1 MTSKNLFSEKKVC
14 DRIWGLMKE
23 DIKRRIW
30 VLALMFLVFFFALP
44 VKLALVMEN
53 ARRMEFR
60 AYNDYEP
67 IEKLL
72 PEHFTAK
79 QYEMMTAF
87 FKREVVLDEISYGNG
102 LMVFLFLMAAVVVGV
117 TAFSYLHNKKKVDF
131 YHSIPVRREVLFAV
145 QYGDG
150 ILIPAAAYL
159 FGCLLFTAVAAAY
172 GVPVSEF
179 FGSMSAAFGMNLLYY
194 SLVYGT
200 VTVAMM
206 MTGNI
211 VVGVLGTGVFFFL
224 LPGIM
229 LLLCWYCGTFFVTT
243 ARYLWSSDQ
252 SPFMWG
258 VRYLSPFS
266 VYINS
271 FGWKMNELSKHVPE
285 LICTVL
291 AFLAV
296 TTLDLGLYR
305 KRPSE
310 AAGKAMAFKKSMPP
324 IRILLVLGIGLAGG
338 MFFWS
343 LQSRLRWGLFGTM
356 VSVVLTHCIV
366 EIIYHFDFKKMFSH
380 RLQLGLCLAAGI
392 LVFLSFRYDWY
403 GYDSYIPSEEKVVS
417 ASLDISVDSRW
428 LSDKTFETG
437 SDGKLQI
444 RYADPY
450 EYIEENMVLTDKEAV
465 MSMVEEGRKRALER
479 RDERLGIRKAVARVD
494 GYHTNAASSISYI
507 GGADGPTSIF
517 LAMKSGG
524 GEDSDQEKFETNM
537 TVCYR
542 LANGREV
549 RRSYSLPLSAV
560 MDSYE
565 ALYRQD
571 AYKEG
576 MYRILSQEPGQV
588 KQIMYREADQVTDV
602 SQDSR
607 VQEAVLKAYQQD
619 MRELTVEER
628 LVEMPVGSLM
638 FMTDQENTYLQQ
650 QRQAARS
657 SFGGIARYQVED
669 VSQYWPVY
677 PSFER
682 TMTLLK
688 EQGIEAGTGLAPEK
702 VDRIVIDVQNYFYEQ
717 QGELPEGETLAE
729 LQKINPNYQED
740 GSLIFEDSHTIGL
753 LLEAIAEDESSGM
766 NYLCE
771 TVEGGPHCTIRTE
784 KEAGVGGLLIKNRIT
799 PEIAELFTG
808 IPMNNRK

>member
-1 MTSKNLFSEKKVC
+1 MTSGSLYFKL
-14 DRIWGLMKE
+14 LKE
-23 DIKRRIW
+23 DFRRRLWAVALVFLAFFFTLPIG
-30 VLALMFLVFFFALP
+30 LALN
-44 VKLALVMEN
+44 MEN
-53 ARRMEFR
+53 AANSNYYR
-60 AYNDYEP
+60 YNDYEP
-67 IEKLL
+67 FIQDGTMTDLQYKARLL
-72 PEHFTAK
+72 ELKT
-79 QYEMMTAF
+79 
-87 FKREVVLDEISYGNG
+87 EVVLNGVEYGNG
-102 LMVFLFLMAAVVVGV
+102 MIAFLMITAAVVIGV
-117 TAFSYLHNKKKVDF
+117 SSFAYLHNKKKVDF
-131 YHSIPVRREVLFAV
+131 YHSIPVRREA
-145 QYGDG
+145 
-150 ILIPAAAYL
+150 L
-159 FGCLLFTAVAAAY
+159 FGAQFSGGIFMVGAAY
-172 GVPVSEF
+172 GF
-179 FGSMSAAFGMNLLYY
+179 NLLLLTGVALSYGVPAGRILGAMAGGWALNMLYY
-194 SLVYGT
+194 ALMYSVA
-200 VTVAMM
+200 VAAMM

-211 VVGVLGTGVFFFL
+211 VVGVLGTGVFFFF
-224 LPGIM
+224 LPGVMM
-229 LLLCWYCGTFFVTT
+229 LLGWYCETFFVTT
-243 ARYLWSSDQ
+243 ARYMWSSDQ
-252 SPFMWG
+252 SPFTWG

-271 FGWKMNELSKHVPE
+271 FGWKMNELVKHVPE
-285 LICTVL
+285 LICTIL

-296 TTLDLGLYR
+296 ATLDLELYR

-324 IRILLVLGIGLAGG
+324 VRILLVLGIGLAGG

-366 EIIYHFDFKKMFSH
+366 EIIYHFDFKKMFCH

-392 LVFLSFRYDWY
+392 LAFLSFRYDWY
-403 GYDSYIPSEEKVVS
+403 GYDSYIPSKEEIVS
-417 ASLDISVDSRW
+417 ASLDIGVDSSW

-437 SDGKLQI
+437 SDGKLQR

-465 MSMVEEGRKRALER
+465 MSMVEEGRKRALEG
-479 RDERLGIRKAVARVD
+479 RDERLGIRKAVARID
-494 GYHTNAASSISYI
+494 GYHSNAARSI

-517 LAMKSGG
+517 LAMKTGSK
-524 GEDSDQEKFETNM
+524 EDSEQEKFETNM

-588 KQIMYREADQVTDV
+588 KQVLYREADQVMDV

-628 LVEMPVGSLM
+628 LVEMPVGSLV

-650 QRQAARS
+650 QRQTTRS
-657 SFGGIARYQVED
+657 AFGGMERYQVED

-677 PSFER
+677 LSFER
-682 TMTLLK
+682 TIELLK
-688 EQGIEAGTGLAPEK
+688 EQGIEPGTCLAPEK
-702 VDRIVIDVQNYFYEQ
+702 VERITFDVQNFYEQ
-717 QGELPEGETLAE
+717 QGELPEGEALAE
-729 LQKINPNYQED
+729 LQKINPNYRES
-740 GSLIFEDSHTIGL
+740 GSLVIEEPAAIRL
-753 LLEAIAEDESSGM
+753 LMGAIAEDDSCRM

-771 TVEGGPHCTIRTE
+771 TVEGGPYCTIRTE
-784 KEAGVGGLLIKNRIT
+784 NEAGVGGMLIKNRIT
-799 PEIAELFTG
+799 PEIAELFAG
-808 IPMNNRK
+808 IPLNNGK

>member
-1 MTSKNLFSEKKVC
+1 MTSGSLYFKL
-14 DRIWGLMKE
+14 LKE
-23 DIKRRIW
+23 DFRRRLWAVALVFLAFFFTLPIG
-30 VLALMFLVFFFALP
+30 LALN
-44 VKLALVMEN
+44 MEN
-53 ARRMEFR
+53 AANSNYYR
-60 AYNDYEP
+60 YNDYEP
-67 IEKLL
+67 FIQDGTMTDLQYKARLL
-72 PEHFTAK
+72 ELKT
-79 QYEMMTAF
+79 
-87 FKREVVLDEISYGNG
+87 EVVLNGVEYGNG
-102 LMVFLFLMAAVVVGV
+102 MIAFLMITAAVVIGV
-117 TAFSYLHNKKKVDF
+117 SSFAYLHNKKKVDF
-131 YHSIPVRREVLFAV
+131 YHSIPVRREA
-145 QYGDG
+145 
-150 ILIPAAAYL
+150 L
-159 FGCLLFTAVAAAY
+159 FGAQFSGGIFMVGAAY
-172 GVPVSEF
+172 GF
-179 FGSMSAAFGMNLLYY
+179 NLLLLTGVALSYGVPAGRILGAMAGGWALNMLYY
-194 SLVYGT
+194 ALMYSVA
-200 VTVAMM
+200 VAAMM

-211 VVGVLGTGVFFFL
+211 VVGVLGTGVFFFF
-224 LPGIM
+224 LPGVMM
-229 LLLCWYCGTFFVTT
+229 LLGWYCETFFVTT
-243 ARYLWSSDQ
+243 ARYMWSSDQ
-252 SPFMWG
+252 SPFTWG

-271 FGWKMNELSKHVPE
+271 FGWKMNELVKHVPE
-285 LICTVL
+285 LICTIL

-296 TTLDLGLYR
+296 ATLDLELYR

-324 IRILLVLGIGLAGG
+324 VRILLVLGIGLAGG

-366 EIIYHFDFKKMFSH
+366 EIIYHFDFKKMFCH

-392 LVFLSFRYDWY
+392 LAFLSFRYDWY
-403 GYDSYIPSEEKVVS
+403 GYDSYIPSKEEIVS
-417 ASLDISVDSRW
+417 ASLDIGVDSSW

-437 SDGKLQI
+437 SDGKLQR

-465 MSMVEEGRKRALER
+465 MSMVEEGRKRALEG
-479 RDERLGIRKAVARVD
+479 RDERLGIRKAVARID
-494 GYHTNAASSISYI
+494 GYHSNAARSI

-517 LAMKSGG
+517 LAMKTGSK
-524 GEDSDQEKFETNM
+524 EDSEQEKFETNM

-588 KQIMYREADQVTDV
+588 KQVLYREADQVMDV

-628 LVEMPVGSLM
+628 LVEMPVGSLV

-650 QRQAARS
+650 QRQTTRS
-657 SFGGIARYQVED
+657 AFGGMERYQVED

-677 PSFER
+677 LSFER
-682 TMTLLK
+682 TIELLK
-688 EQGIEAGTGLAPEK
+688 EQGIEPGTCLAPEK
-702 VDRIVIDVQNYFYEQ
+702 VERITFDVQNYFYEQ
-717 QGELPEGETLAE
+717 QGELPEGEALAE
-729 LQKINPNYQED
+729 LQKINPNYRES
-740 GSLIFEDSHTIGL
+740 GSLVIEEPAAIRL
-753 LLEAIAEDESSGM
+753 LMGAIAEDDSCLS
-766 NYLCE
+766 
-771 TVEGGPHCTIRTE
+771 
-784 KEAGVGGLLIKNRIT
+784 LIHI
-799 PEIAELFTG
+799 
-808 IPMNNRK
+808 

>member
-1 MTSKNLFSEKKVC
+1 MTSGSLYFKL
-14 DRIWGLMKE
+14 LKE
-23 DIKRRIW
+23 DFRRRLWAVALVFLAFFFTLPIG
-30 VLALMFLVFFFALP
+30 LALN
-44 VKLALVMEN
+44 MEN
-53 ARRMEFR
+53 AANSNYYR
-60 AYNDYEP
+60 YNDYEP
-67 IEKLL
+67 FIQDGTMTDLQYKARLL
-72 PEHFTAK
+72 ELKT
-79 QYEMMTAF
+79 
-87 FKREVVLDEISYGNG
+87 EVVLNGVEYGNG
-102 LMVFLFLMAAVVVGV
+102 MIAFLMITAAVVIGV
-117 TAFSYLHNKKKVDF
+117 SSFAYLHNKKKVDF
-131 YHSIPVRREVLFAV
+131 YHSIPVRREA
-145 QYGDG
+145 
-150 ILIPAAAYL
+150 L
-159 FGCLLFTAVAAAY
+159 FGAQFSGGIFMVGAAY
-172 GVPVSEF
+172 GF
-179 FGSMSAAFGMNLLYY
+179 NLLLLTGVALSYGVPAGRILGAMAGGWALNMLYY
-194 SLVYGT
+194 ALMYSVA
-200 VTVAMM
+200 VAAMM

-211 VVGVLGTGVFFFL
+211 VVGVLGTGVFFFF
-224 LPGIM
+224 LPGVMM
-229 LLLCWYCGTFFVTT
+229 LLGWYCETFFVTT
-243 ARYLWSSDQ
+243 ARYMWSSDQ
-252 SPFMWG
+252 SPFTWG

-271 FGWKMNELSKHVPE
+271 FGWKMNELVKHVPE
-285 LICTVL
+285 LICTIL

-296 TTLDLGLYR
+296 ATLDLELYR

-324 IRILLVLGIGLAGG
+324 VRILLVLGIGLAGG

-366 EIIYHFDFKKMFSH
+366 EIIYHFDFKKMFCH

-392 LVFLSFRYDWY
+392 LAFLSFRYDWY
-403 GYDSYIPSEEKVVS
+403 GYDSYIPSKEEIVS
-417 ASLDISVDSRW
+417 ASLDIGVDSSW

-437 SDGKLQI
+437 SDGKLQR

-465 MSMVEEGRKRALER
+465 MSMVEEGRKRALEG
-479 RDERLGIRKAVARVD
+479 RDERLGIRKAVARID
-494 GYHTNAASSISYI
+494 GYHSNAARSI

-517 LAMKSGG
+517 LAMKTGSK
-524 GEDSDQEKFETNM
+524 EDSEQEKFETNM

-588 KQIMYREADQVTDV
+588 KQVLYREADQVMDV

-628 LVEMPVGSLM
+628 LVEMPVGSLV

-650 QRQAARS
+650 KRQTTRS
-657 SFGGIARYQVED
+657 AFGGMERYQVED

-677 PSFER
+677 LSFER
-682 TMTLLK
+682 TIELLK
-688 EQGIEAGTGLAPEK
+688 EQGIEPGTCLAPEK
-702 VDRIVIDVQNYFYEQ
+702 VERITFDVQNYFYEQ
-717 QGELPEGETLAE
+717 QGALPEGEALAE
-729 LQKINPNYQED
+729 LQKTNPNYREG
-740 GSLIFEDSHTIGL
+740 GSLVIEEPAAIRL
-753 LLEAIAEDESSGM
+753 LLGAIAEDDSCRM

-771 TVEGGPHCTIRTE
+771 TVEGGPYCTIRTE
-784 KEAGVGGLLIKNRIT
+784 NEAGVGGMLIKNRIT
-799 PEIAELFTG
+799 PEIAELFAG
-808 IPMNNRK
+808 IPLNNGK

>member
-1 MTSKNLFSEKKVC
+1 MTSGSLYFKL
-14 DRIWGLMKE
+14 LKE
-23 DIKRRIW
+23 DFRRRLWAVALVFLAFFFTLPIG
-30 VLALMFLVFFFALP
+30 LALN
-44 VKLALVMEN
+44 MEN
-53 ARRMEFR
+53 AANSNYYR
-60 AYNDYEP
+60 YNDYEP
-67 IEKLL
+67 FIQDGTMTDLQYKARLL
-72 PEHFTAK
+72 ELKT
-79 QYEMMTAF
+79 
-87 FKREVVLDEISYGNG
+87 EVVLNGVEYGNG
-102 LMVFLFLMAAVVVGV
+102 MIAFLMITAAVVIGV
-117 TAFSYLHNKKKVDF
+117 SSFAYLHNKKKVDF
-131 YHSIPVRREVLFAV
+131 YHSIPVRREALFGA
-145 QYGDG
+145 QFSGG
-150 ILIPAAAYL
+150 IFMVGAAYG
-159 FGCLLFTAVAAAY
+159 FNLLLLTGVALSY
-172 GVPVSEF
+172 GVPV
-179 FGSMSAAFGMNLLYY
+179 GRILGAMAGGWALNMLYY
-194 SLVYGT
+194 ALMYSVA
-200 VTVAMM
+200 VAAMM

-211 VVGVLGTGVFFFL
+211 VVGVLGTGVFFFF
-224 LPGIM
+224 LPGVMM
-229 LLLCWYCGTFFVTT
+229 LLGWYCETFFVTT
-243 ARYLWSSDQ
+243 ARYMWSSDQ
-252 SPFMWG
+252 SPFTWG

-271 FGWKMNELSKHVPE
+271 FGWKMNELVKHVPE
-285 LICTVL
+285 LICTIL

-296 TTLDLGLYR
+296 ATLDLELYR

-324 IRILLVLGIGLAGG
+324 VRILLVLGIGLAGG

-366 EIIYHFDFKKMFSH
+366 EIIYHFDFKKMFCH

-392 LVFLSFRYDWY
+392 LAFLSFRYDWY
-403 GYDSYIPSEEKVVS
+403 GYDSYIPSKEEIVS
-417 ASLDISVDSRW
+417 ASLDIGVDSSW

-437 SDGKLQI
+437 SDGKLQR

-465 MSMVEEGRKRALER
+465 MSMVEEGRKRALEG
-479 RDERLGIRKAVARVD
+479 RDERLGIRKAVARID
-494 GYHTNAASSISYI
+494 GYHSNAARSI

-517 LAMKSGG
+517 LAMKTGSK
-524 GEDSDQEKFETNM
+524 EDSEQEKFETNM

-588 KQIMYREADQVTDV
+588 KQVLYREADQVMDV

-628 LVEMPVGSLM
+628 LVEMPVGSLV

-650 QRQAARS
+650 QRQTTRS
-657 SFGGIARYQVED
+657 AFGGMERYQVED

-677 PSFER
+677 LSFER
-682 TMTLLK
+682 TIELLK
-688 EQGIEAGTGLAPEK
+688 EQGIEPGTCLAPEK
-702 VDRIVIDVQNYFYEQ
+702 VERITFDVQNYFYEQ
-717 QGELPEGETLAE
+717 QGELPEGEALAE
-729 LQKINPNYQED
+729 LQKTNPNYREG
-740 GSLIFEDSHTIGL
+740 GSLVIEEPAAIRL
-753 LLEAIAEDESSGM
+753 LLGAIAEDDSCRM

-771 TVEGGPHCTIRTE
+771 TVEGGPYCTIRTE
-784 KEAGVGGLLIKNRIT
+784 NEAGVGGMLIKNRIT
-799 PEIAELFTG
+799 PEIAELFAG
-808 IPMNNRK
+808 IPLNNGK

>member
-1 MTSKNLFSEKKVC
+1 MTSGSLYFKL
-14 DRIWGLMKE
+14 LKE
-23 DIKRRIW
+23 DFRRRLWAVALVFLAFFFTLPIG
-30 VLALMFLVFFFALP
+30 LALN
-44 VKLALVMEN
+44 MEN
-53 ARRMEFR
+53 AANSNYYR
-60 AYNDYEP
+60 YNDYEP
-67 IEKLL
+67 FIQDGTMTDLQYKARLL
-72 PEHFTAK
+72 ELKT
-79 QYEMMTAF
+79 
-87 FKREVVLDEISYGNG
+87 EVVLNGVEYGNG
-102 LMVFLFLMAAVVVGV
+102 MIAFLMITAAVVIGV
-117 TAFSYLHNKKKVDF
+117 SSFAYLHNKKKVDF
-131 YHSIPVRREVLFAV
+131 YHSIPVRREA
-145 QYGDG
+145 
-150 ILIPAAAYL
+150 L
-159 FGCLLFTAVAAAY
+159 FGAQFSGGIFMVGAAY
-172 GVPVSEF
+172 GF
-179 FGSMSAAFGMNLLYY
+179 NLLLLTGVALSYGVPAGRILGAMAGGWALNMLYY
-194 SLVYGT
+194 ALMYSVA
-200 VTVAMM
+200 VAAMM

-211 VVGVLGTGVFFFL
+211 VVGVLGTGVFFFF
-224 LPGIM
+224 LPGVMM
-229 LLLCWYCGTFFVTT
+229 LLGWYCETFFVTT
-243 ARYLWSSDQ
+243 ARYMWSSDQ
-252 SPFMWG
+252 SPFTWG

-271 FGWKMNELSKHVPE
+271 FGWKMNELVKHVPE
-285 LICTVL
+285 LICTIL

-296 TTLDLGLYR
+296 ATLDLELYR

-324 IRILLVLGIGLAGG
+324 VRILLVLGIGLAGG

-366 EIIYHFDFKKMFSH
+366 EIIYHFDFKKMFCH

-392 LVFLSFRYDWY
+392 LAFLSFRYDWY
-403 GYDSYIPSEEKVVS
+403 GYDSYIPSKEEIVS
-417 ASLDISVDSRW
+417 ASLDIGVDSSW

-437 SDGKLQI
+437 SDGKLQR

-465 MSMVEEGRKRALER
+465 MSMVEEGRKRALEG
-479 RDERLGIRKAVARVD
+479 RDERLGIRKAVARID
-494 GYHTNAASSISYI
+494 GYHSNAARSI

-517 LAMKSGG
+517 LAMKTGSK
-524 GEDSDQEKFETNM
+524 EDSEQEKFETNM

-588 KQIMYREADQVTDV
+588 KQVLYREADQVMGV

-628 LVEMPVGSLM
+628 LVEMPVGSLV

-650 QRQAARS
+650 QRQTTRS
-657 SFGGIARYQVED
+657 AFGGMERYQVED

-677 PSFER
+677 LSFER
-682 TMTLLK
+682 TIELLK
-688 EQGIEAGTGLAPEK
+688 EQGIEPGTCLAPEK
-702 VDRIVIDVQNYFYEQ
+702 VERITFDVQNYFYEQ
-717 QGELPEGETLAE
+717 QGELPEGEALAE
-729 LQKINPNYQED
+729 LQKINPNYRES
-740 GSLIFEDSHTIGL
+740 GSLVIEEPAAIRL
-753 LLEAIAEDESSGM
+753 LMGAIAEDDSCRM

-771 TVEGGPHCTIRTE
+771 TVEGGPYCTIRTE
-784 KEAGVGGLLIKNRIT
+784 NEAGVGGMLIKNRIT
-799 PEIAELFTG
+799 PEIAELFAG
-808 IPMNNRK
+808 IPLNNGK

>member
-1 MTSKNLFSEKKVC
+1 MTSGSLYFKL
-14 DRIWGLMKE
+14 LKE
-23 DIKRRIW
+23 DFRRRLWAVALVFLAFFFTLPIG
-30 VLALMFLVFFFALP
+30 LALN
-44 VKLALVMEN
+44 MEN
-53 ARRMEFR
+53 AANSNYYR
-60 AYNDYEP
+60 YNDYEP
-67 IEKLL
+67 FIQDGTMTDLQYKARLL
-72 PEHFTAK
+72 ELKT
-79 QYEMMTAF
+79 
-87 FKREVVLDEISYGNG
+87 EVVLNGVEYGNG
-102 LMVFLFLMAAVVVGV
+102 MIAFLMITAAVVIGV
-117 TAFSYLHNKKKVDF
+117 SSFAYLHNKKKVDF
-131 YHSIPVRREVLFAV
+131 YHSIPVRREA
-145 QYGDG
+145 
-150 ILIPAAAYL
+150 L
-159 FGCLLFTAVAAAY
+159 FGAQFSGGIFMVGAAY
-172 GVPVSEF
+172 GF
-179 FGSMSAAFGMNLLYY
+179 NLLLLTGVALSYGVPAGRILGAMAGGWALNMLYY
-194 SLVYGT
+194 ALMYSVA
-200 VTVAMM
+200 VAAMM

-211 VVGVLGTGVFFFL
+211 VVGVLGTGVFFFF
-224 LPGIM
+224 LPGVMM
-229 LLLCWYCGTFFVTT
+229 LLGWYCETFFVTT
-243 ARYLWSSDQ
+243 ARYMWSSDQ
-252 SPFMWG
+252 SPFTWG

-271 FGWKMNELSKHVPE
+271 FGWKMNELVKHVPE
-285 LICTVL
+285 LICTIL

-296 TTLDLGLYR
+296 ATLDLELYR

-310 AAGKAMAFKKSMPP
+310 AAGKAMAFKKSMPTV
-324 IRILLVLGIGLAGG
+324 RILLVLGIGLAGG

-366 EIIYHFDFKKMFSH
+366 EIIYHFDFKKMFCH

-392 LVFLSFRYDWY
+392 LAFLSFRYDWY
-403 GYDSYIPSEEKVVS
+403 GYDSYIPSKEEIVS
-417 ASLDISVDSRW
+417 ASLDIGVDSSW

-437 SDGKLQI
+437 SDGKLQR

-465 MSMVEEGRKRALER
+465 MSMVEEGRKRALEG
-479 RDERLGIRKAVARVD
+479 RDERLGIRKAVARID
-494 GYHTNAASSISYI
+494 GYHSNAARSI

-517 LAMKSGG
+517 LAMKTGSK
-524 GEDSDQEKFETNM
+524 EDSEQEKFETNM

-588 KQIMYREADQVTDV
+588 KQVLYREADQVMDV

-628 LVEMPVGSLM
+628 LVEMPVGSLV

-650 QRQAARS
+650 QRQTTRS
-657 SFGGIARYQVED
+657 AFGGMERYQVED

-677 PSFER
+677 LSFER
-682 TMTLLK
+682 TIELLK
-688 EQGIEAGTGLAPEK
+688 EQGIEPGTCLAPEK
-702 VDRIVIDVQNYFYEQ
+702 VERITFDVQNYFYEQ
-717 QGELPEGETLAE
+717 QGELPEGEALAE
-729 LQKINPNYQED
+729 LQKINPNYRES
-740 GSLIFEDSHTIGL
+740 GSLVIEEPAAIRL
-753 LLEAIAEDESSGM
+753 LMGAIAEDDSCRM

-771 TVEGGPHCTIRTE
+771 TVEGGPYCTIRTE
-784 KEAGVGGLLIKNRIT
+784 NEAGVGGMLIKNRIT
-799 PEIAELFTG
+799 PEIAELFAG
-808 IPMNNRK
+808 IPLNNGK

>member
-1 MTSKNLFSEKKVC
+1 MTSGSLYFKL
-14 DRIWGLMKE
+14 LKE
-23 DIKRRIW
+23 DFRRRLWAVALVFLAFFFTLPIG
-30 VLALMFLVFFFALP
+30 LALN
-44 VKLALVMEN
+44 MEN
-53 ARRMEFR
+53 AANSNYYR
-60 AYNDYEP
+60 YNDYEP
-67 IEKLL
+67 FIQDGTMTDLQYKARLL
-72 PEHFTAK
+72 ELKT
-79 QYEMMTAF
+79 
-87 FKREVVLDEISYGNG
+87 EVVLNGVEYGNG
-102 LMVFLFLMAAVVVGV
+102 MIAFLMITAAVVIGV
-117 TAFSYLHNKKKVDF
+117 SSFAYLHNKKKVDF
-131 YHSIPVRREVLFAV
+131 YHSIPVRREA
-145 QYGDG
+145 
-150 ILIPAAAYL
+150 L
-159 FGCLLFTAVAAAY
+159 FGAQFSGGIFMVGAAY
-172 GVPVSEF
+172 GF
-179 FGSMSAAFGMNLLYY
+179 NLLLLTGVALSYGVPAGRILGAMAGGWALNMLYY
-194 SLVYGT
+194 ALMYSVA
-200 VTVAMM
+200 VAAMM

-211 VVGVLGTGVFFFL
+211 VVGVLGTGVFFFF
-224 LPGIM
+224 LPGVMM
-229 LLLCWYCGTFFVTT
+229 LLGWYCETFFVTT
-243 ARYLWSSDQ
+243 ARYMWSSDQ
-252 SPFMWG
+252 SPFTWG

-271 FGWKMNELSKHVPE
+271 FGWKMNELVKHVPE
-285 LICTVL
+285 LICTIL

-296 TTLDLGLYR
+296 ATLDLELYR

-324 IRILLVLGIGLAGG
+324 VRILLVLGIGLAGG

-366 EIIYHFDFKKMFSH
+366 EIIYHFDFKKMFCH

-392 LVFLSFRYDWY
+392 LAFLSFRYDWY
-403 GYDSYIPSEEKVVS
+403 GYDSYIPSKEEIVS
-417 ASLDISVDSRW
+417 ASLDIGVDSSW

-437 SDGKLQI
+437 SDGKLQR

-465 MSMVEEGRKRALER
+465 MSMVEEGRKRALEG
-479 RDERLGIRKAVARVD
+479 RDERLGIRKAVARID
-494 GYHTNAASSISYI
+494 GYHSNAARSI

-517 LAMKSGG
+517 LAMKTGSK
-524 GEDSDQEKFETNM
+524 EDSEQEKFETNM

-588 KQIMYREADQVTDV
+588 KQVLYREADQVMDV

-628 LVEMPVGSLM
+628 LVEMPVGSLV

-650 QRQAARS
+650 QRQTTRS
-657 SFGGIARYQVED
+657 AFGGMERYQVED

-677 PSFER
+677 LSFER
-682 TMTLLK
+682 TIELLK
-688 EQGIEAGTGLAPEK
+688 EQGIEPGTCLAPEK
-702 VDRIVIDVQNYFYEQ
+702 VERITFDVQNYFYEQ
-717 QGELPEGETLAE
+717 QGELPEGEALAE
-729 LQKINPNYQED
+729 LQKINPNYRES
-740 GSLIFEDSHTIGL
+740 GSLVIEEPAAIRL
-753 LLEAIAEDESSGM
+753 LMGAIAEDDSCRM

-771 TVEGGPHCTIRTE
+771 TVEGGLYCTIRTE
-784 KEAGVGGLLIKNRIT
+784 NEAGVGGMLIKNRIT
-799 PEIAELFTG
+799 PEIAELFAG
-808 IPMNNRK
+808 IPLNNGK

>member
-1 MTSKNLFSEKKVC
+1 MTSGSLYFKL
-14 DRIWGLMKE
+14 LKE
-23 DIKRRIW
+23 DFRRRLWAVALVFLAFFFTLPIG
-30 VLALMFLVFFFALP
+30 LALN
-44 VKLALVMEN
+44 MEN
-53 ARRMEFR
+53 AANSNYYR
-60 AYNDYEP
+60 YNDYEP
-67 IEKLL
+67 FIQDGTMTDLQYKARLL
-72 PEHFTAK
+72 ELKT
-79 QYEMMTAF
+79 
-87 FKREVVLDEISYGNG
+87 EVVLNGVEYGNG
-102 LMVFLFLMAAVVVGV
+102 MIAFLMITAAVVIGV
-117 TAFSYLHNKKKVDF
+117 SSFAYLHNKKKVDF
-131 YHSIPVRREVLFAV
+131 YHSIPVRREA
-145 QYGDG
+145 
-150 ILIPAAAYL
+150 L
-159 FGCLLFTAVAAAY
+159 FGAQFSGGIFMVGAAY
-172 GVPVSEF
+172 GF
-179 FGSMSAAFGMNLLYY
+179 NLLLLTGVALSYGVPAGRILGAMAGGWALNMLYY
-194 SLVYGT
+194 ALMYSVA
-200 VTVAMM
+200 VAAMM

-211 VVGVLGTGVFFFL
+211 VVGVLGTGVFFFF
-224 LPGIM
+224 LPGVMM
-229 LLLCWYCGTFFVTT
+229 LLGWYCETFFVTT
-243 ARYLWSSDQ
+243 ARYMWSSDQ
-252 SPFMWG
+252 SPFTWG

-271 FGWKMNELSKHVPE
+271 FGWKMNELVKHVPE
-285 LICTVL
+285 LICTIL

-296 TTLDLGLYR
+296 ATLDLELYR

-324 IRILLVLGIGLAGG
+324 VRILLVLGIGLAGG

-366 EIIYHFDFKKMFSH
+366 EIIYHFDFKKMFCH

-392 LVFLSFRYDWY
+392 LAFLSFRYDWY
-403 GYDSYIPSEEKVVS
+403 GYDSYIPSKEEIVS
-417 ASLDISVDSRW
+417 ASLDIGVDSSW

-437 SDGKLQI
+437 SDGKLQR

-450 EYIEENMVLTDKEAV
+450 EYMEENMVLTDKEAV
-465 MSMVEEGRKRALER
+465 MSMVEEGRKRALEG
-479 RDERLGIRKAVARVD
+479 RDERLGIRKAVARID
-494 GYHTNAASSISYI
+494 GYHSNAARSI
-507 GGADGPTSIF
+507 GGADGPPSIF
-517 LAMKSGG
+517 LAMKTGSK
-524 GEDSDQEKFETNM
+524 EDSEQEKFETNM

-588 KQIMYREADQVTDV
+588 KQVLYREADQVMDV

-628 LVEMPVGSLM
+628 LVEMPVGSLV

-650 QRQAARS
+650 QRQTTRS
-657 SFGGIARYQVED
+657 AFGGMERYQVED

-677 PSFER
+677 LSFER
-682 TMTLLK
+682 TIELLK
-688 EQGIEAGTGLAPEK
+688 EQGIEPGTCLAPEK
-702 VDRIVIDVQNYFYEQ
+702 VERITFDVQNYFYEQ
-717 QGELPEGETLAE
+717 QGELPEGEALAE
-729 LQKINPNYQED
+729 LQKINPNYRES
-740 GSLIFEDSHTIGL
+740 GSLVIEEPAAIRL
-753 LLEAIAEDESSGM
+753 LMGAIAEDDSCRM

-771 TVEGGPHCTIRTE
+771 TVEGGPYCTIRTE
-784 KEAGVGGLLIKNRIT
+784 NEAGVGGMLIKNRIT
-799 PEIAELFTG
+799 PEIAELFAG
-808 IPMNNRK
+808 IPLNNGK

>member
-1 MTSKNLFSEKKVC
+1 MTSGSLYFKL
-14 DRIWGLMKE
+14 LKE
-23 DIKRRIW
+23 DFRRRLWAVALVFLAFFFTLPIG
-30 VLALMFLVFFFALP
+30 LALN
-44 VKLALVMEN
+44 MEN
-53 ARRMEFR
+53 AANSNYYR
-60 AYNDYEP
+60 YNDYEP
-67 IEKLL
+67 FIQDGTMTDLQYKARLL
-72 PEHFTAK
+72 ELKT
-79 QYEMMTAF
+79 
-87 FKREVVLDEISYGNG
+87 EVVLNGVEYGNG
-102 LMVFLFLMAAVVVGV
+102 MIAFLMITAAVVIGV
-117 TAFSYLHNKKKVDF
+117 SSFAYLHNKKKVDF
-131 YHSIPVRREVLFAV
+131 YHSIPVRREA
-145 QYGDG
+145 
-150 ILIPAAAYL
+150 L
-159 FGCLLFTAVAAAY
+159 FGAQFSGGIFMVGAAY
-172 GVPVSEF
+172 GF
-179 FGSMSAAFGMNLLYY
+179 NLLLLTGVALSYGVPAGRILGAMAGGWALNMLYY
-194 SLVYGT
+194 ALMYSVA
-200 VTVAMM
+200 VAAMM

-211 VVGVLGTGVFFFL
+211 VVGVLGTGVFFFF
-224 LPGIM
+224 LPGVMM
-229 LLLCWYCGTFFVTT
+229 LLGWYCETFFVTT
-243 ARYLWSSDQ
+243 ARYMWSSDQ
-252 SPFMWG
+252 SPFTWG

-271 FGWKMNELSKHVPE
+271 FGWKMNELVKHVPE
-285 LICTVL
+285 LICTIL

-296 TTLDLGLYR
+296 ATLDLELYR

-324 IRILLVLGIGLAGG
+324 VRILLVLGIGLAGG

-366 EIIYHFDFKKMFSH
+366 EIIYHFDFKKMFCH

-392 LVFLSFRYDWY
+392 LAFLSFRYDWY
-403 GYDSYIPSEEKVVS
+403 GYDSYIPSKEEIVS
-417 ASLDISVDSRW
+417 ASLDIGVDSSW

-437 SDGKLQI
+437 SDGKLQR

-465 MSMVEEGRKRALER
+465 MSMVEEGRKRALEG
-479 RDERLGIRKAVARVD
+479 RDERLGIRKAVARID
-494 GYHTNAASSISYI
+494 GYHSNAARSI
-507 GGADGPTSIF
+507 GEADGPTSIF
-517 LAMKSGG
+517 LAMKTGSK
-524 GEDSDQEKFETNM
+524 EDSEQEKFETNM

-588 KQIMYREADQVTDV
+588 KQVLYREADQVMDV

-628 LVEMPVGSLM
+628 LVEMPVGSLV

-650 QRQAARS
+650 QRQTTRS
-657 SFGGIARYQVED
+657 AFGGMERYQVED

-677 PSFER
+677 LSFER
-682 TMTLLK
+682 TIELLK
-688 EQGIEAGTGLAPEK
+688 EQGIEPGTCLAPEK
-702 VDRIVIDVQNYFYEQ
+702 VERITFDVQNYFYEQ
-717 QGELPEGETLAE
+717 QGELPEGEALAE
-729 LQKINPNYQED
+729 LQKINPNYRES
-740 GSLIFEDSHTIGL
+740 GSLVIEEPAAIRL
-753 LLEAIAEDESSGM
+753 LMGAIAEDDSCRM

-771 TVEGGPHCTIRTE
+771 TVEGGPYCTIRTE
-784 KEAGVGGLLIKNRIT
+784 NEAGVGGMLIKNRIT
-799 PEIAELFTG
+799 PEIAELFAG
-808 IPMNNRK
+808 IPLNNGK

>member
-1 MTSKNLFSEKKVC
+1 MTSGSLYFKL
-14 DRIWGLMKE
+14 LKE
-23 DIKRRIW
+23 DFRRRLWAVALVFLAFFFTLPIG
-30 VLALMFLVFFFALP
+30 LALN
-44 VKLALVMEN
+44 MEN
-53 ARRMEFR
+53 AANSNYYR
-60 AYNDYEP
+60 YNDYEP
-67 IEKLL
+67 FIQDGTMTDLQYKARLL
-72 PEHFTAK
+72 ELKT
-79 QYEMMTAF
+79 
-87 FKREVVLDEISYGNG
+87 EVVLNGVEYGNG
-102 LMVFLFLMAAVVVGV
+102 MIAFLMITAAVVIGV
-117 TAFSYLHNKKKVDF
+117 SSFAYLHNKKKVDF
-131 YHSIPVRREVLFAV
+131 YHSIPVRREA
-145 QYGDG
+145 
-150 ILIPAAAYL
+150 L
-159 FGCLLFTAVAAAY
+159 FGAQFSGGIFMVGAAY
-172 GVPVSEF
+172 GF
-179 FGSMSAAFGMNLLYY
+179 NLLLLTGVALSYGVPAGRILGAMAGGWALNMLYY
-194 SLVYGT
+194 ALMYSVA
-200 VTVAMM
+200 VAAMM

-211 VVGVLGTGVFFFL
+211 VVGVLGTGVFFFF
-224 LPGIM
+224 LPGVMM
-229 LLLCWYCGTFFVTT
+229 LLGWYCETFFVTT
-243 ARYLWSSDQ
+243 ARYMWSSDQ
-252 SPFMWG
+252 SPFTWG

-271 FGWKMNELSKHVPE
+271 FGWKMNELVKHVPE
-285 LICTVL
+285 LICTIL

-296 TTLDLGLYR
+296 ATLDLELYR

-324 IRILLVLGIGLAGG
+324 VRILLVLGIGLAGG

-366 EIIYHFDFKKMFSH
+366 EIIYHFDFKKMFCH

-392 LVFLSFRYDWY
+392 LAFLSFRYDWY
-403 GYDSYIPSEEKVVS
+403 GYDSYIPSKEEIVS
-417 ASLDISVDSRW
+417 ASLDIGVDSSW

-465 MSMVEEGRKRALER
+465 MSMVEEGRKRALEG
-479 RDERLGIRKAVARVD
+479 RDERLGIRKAVARID
-494 GYHTNAASSISYI
+494 GYHSNAARSI

-517 LAMKSGG
+517 LAMKTGSK
-524 GEDSDQEKFETNM
+524 EDSEQEKFETNM

-588 KQIMYREADQVTDV
+588 KQVLYREADQVMDV

-628 LVEMPVGSLM
+628 LVEMPVGSLV

-650 QRQAARS
+650 QRQTTRS
-657 SFGGIARYQVED
+657 AFGGMERYQVED

-677 PSFER
+677 LSFER
-682 TMTLLK
+682 TIELLK
-688 EQGIEAGTGLAPEK
+688 EQGIEPGTCLAPEK
-702 VDRIVIDVQNYFYEQ
+702 VERITFDVQNYFYEQ
-717 QGELPEGETLAE
+717 QGELPEGEALAE
-729 LQKINPNYQED
+729 LQKINPNYRES
-740 GSLIFEDSHTIGL
+740 GSLVIEEPAAIRL
-753 LLEAIAEDESSGM
+753 LMGAIAEDDSCRM

-771 TVEGGPHCTIRTE
+771 TVEGGPYCTIRTE
-784 KEAGVGGLLIKNRIT
+784 NEAGVGGMLIKNRIT
-799 PEIAELFTG
+799 PEIAELFAG
-808 IPMNNRK
+808 IPLNNGK

>member
-1 MTSKNLFSEKKVC
+1 MTSGSLYFKL
-14 DRIWGLMKE
+14 LKE
-23 DIKRRIW
+23 DFRRRLWAVALVFLAFFFTLPIG
-30 VLALMFLVFFFALP
+30 LALN
-44 VKLALVMEN
+44 MEN
-53 ARRMEFR
+53 AANSNYYR
-60 AYNDYEP
+60 YNDYEP
-67 IEKLL
+67 FIQDGTMTDLQYKARLL
-72 PEHFTAK
+72 ELKT
-79 QYEMMTAF
+79 
-87 FKREVVLDEISYGNG
+87 EVVLNGVEYGNG
-102 LMVFLFLMAAVVVGV
+102 MIAFLMITAAVVIGV
-117 TAFSYLHNKKKVDF
+117 SSFAYLHNKKKVDF
-131 YHSIPVRREVLFAV
+131 YHSIPVRREA
-145 QYGDG
+145 
-150 ILIPAAAYL
+150 L
-159 FGCLLFTAVAAAY
+159 FGAQFSGGIFMVGAAY
-172 GVPVSEF
+172 GF
-179 FGSMSAAFGMNLLYY
+179 NLLLLTGVALSYGVPAGRILGAMAGGWALNMLYY
-194 SLVYGT
+194 ALMYSVA
-200 VTVAMM
+200 VAAMM

-211 VVGVLGTGVFFFL
+211 VVGVLGTGVFFFF
-224 LPGIM
+224 LPGVMM
-229 LLLCWYCGTFFVTT
+229 LLGWYCETFFVTT
-243 ARYLWSSDQ
+243 ARYMWSSDQ
-252 SPFMWG
+252 SPFTWG

-271 FGWKMNELSKHVPE
+271 FGWKMNELVKHVPE
-285 LICTVL
+285 LICTIL

-296 TTLDLGLYR
+296 ATLDLELYR

-324 IRILLVLGIGLAGG
+324 VRILLVLGIGLAGG

-366 EIIYHFDFKKMFSH
+366 EIIYHFDFKKMFCH

-392 LVFLSFRYDWY
+392 LAFLSFRYDWY
-403 GYDSYIPSEEKVVS
+403 GYDSYIPSKEEIVS
-417 ASLDISVDSRW
+417 ASLDIGVDSSW

-465 MSMVEEGRKRALER
+465 MSMVEEGRKRALEG
-479 RDERLGIRKAVARVD
+479 RDERLGIRKAVARID
-494 GYHTNAASSISYI
+494 GYHSNAARSI

-517 LAMKSGG
+517 LAMKTGSKA
-524 GEDSDQEKFETNM
+524 DSEQEKFETNM

-588 KQIMYREADQVTDV
+588 KQVLYREADQVMDV

-628 LVEMPVGSLM
+628 LVEMPVGSLV

-650 QRQAARS
+650 QRQTTRS
-657 SFGGIARYQVED
+657 AFGGMERYQVED

-677 PSFER
+677 LSFER
-682 TMTLLK
+682 TIELLK
-688 EQGIEAGTGLAPEK
+688 EQGIEPGTCLAPEK
-702 VDRIVIDVQNYFYEQ
+702 VERITFDVQNYFYEQ
-717 QGELPEGETLAE
+717 QGELPEGEALAE
-729 LQKINPNYQED
+729 LQKINPNYREG
-740 GSLIFEDSHTIGL
+740 GSLVIEEPAAIRL
-753 LLEAIAEDESSGM
+753 LLGAIAEDDSCRM

-771 TVEGGPHCTIRTE
+771 TVEGGPYCTIRTE
-784 KEAGVGGLLIKNRIT
+784 NEAGVGGMLIKNRIT
-799 PEIAELFTG
+799 PEIAELFAG
-808 IPMNNRK
+808 IPLNNGK

>member
-1 MTSKNLFSEKKVC
+1 MTSGSLYFKL
-14 DRIWGLMKE
+14 LKE
-23 DIKRRIW
+23 DFRRRLWAIAL
-30 VLALMFLVFFFALP
+30 VFLAFFFTLPIGLALN
-44 VKLALVMEN
+44 MEN
-53 ARRMEFR
+53 AANSNYYR
-60 AYNDYEP
+60 YNDYEP
-67 IEKLL
+67 FIQDAAMTDLQYKTRLL
-72 PEHFTAK
+72 ELKT
-79 QYEMMTAF
+79 
-87 FKREVVLDEISYGNG
+87 EVVLSGVEYGNG
-102 LMVFLFLMAAVVVGV
+102 MIAFLMITAAVVIGV
-117 TAFSYLHNKKKVDF
+117 SSFAYLHNKKKVDF
-131 YHSIPVRREVLFAV
+131 YHSIPVRREALFGA
-145 QYGDG
+145 QFSGG
-150 ILIPAAAYL
+150 IFIVGAAYGL
-159 FGCLLFTAVAAAY
+159 NLLLLAGVAVSYGVPVGRILGAMAGGWALNMLYYALRYATAVAA
-172 GVPVSEF
+172 
-179 FGSMSAAFGMNLLYY
+179 
-194 SLVYGT
+194 
-200 VTVAMM
+200 MM
-206 MTGNI
+206 RTGNI

-229 LLLCWYCGTFFVTT
+229 MLLCWYCGTFFVTT

-403 GYDSYIPSEEKVVS
+403 GYDSYIPSGEKVVS
-417 ASLDISVDSRW
+417 ASLDIGVDSRW

-479 RDERLGIRKAVARVD
+479 RDERLGIRKVVARVG

-628 LVEMPVGSLM
+628 LVEMPVGSLV

-717 QGELPEGETLAE
+717 QGELPEGEALAE
-729 LQKINPNYQED
+729 LQKINPNYRED
-740 GSLIFEDSHTIGL
+740 GSLVFEDSHTIGL
-753 LLEAIAEDESSGM
+753 LLGAIAEDESSGM

-771 TVEGGPHCTIRTE
+771 TVEGGPYCTIRTE

>member
-1 MTSKNLFSEKKVC
+1 MTSGSLYFKL
-14 DRIWGLMKE
+14 LKE
-23 DIKRRIW
+23 DFRRRLWAVALVFLAFFFTLPIG
-30 VLALMFLVFFFALP
+30 LALN
-44 VKLALVMEN
+44 MEN
-53 ARRMEFR
+53 AANSNYYR
-60 AYNDYEP
+60 YNDYEP
-67 IEKLL
+67 FIQDGTMTDLQYKARLL
-72 PEHFTAK
+72 ELKT
-79 QYEMMTAF
+79 
-87 FKREVVLDEISYGNG
+87 EVVLNGVEYGNG
-102 LMVFLFLMAAVVVGV
+102 MIAFLMIIAAVVIGV
-117 TAFSYLHNKKKVDF
+117 SSFAYLHNKKKVDF
-131 YHSIPVRREVLFAV
+131 YHSIPVRREA
-145 QYGDG
+145 
-150 ILIPAAAYL
+150 L
-159 FGCLLFTAVAAAY
+159 FGAQFSGGIFMVGAAY
-172 GVPVSEF
+172 GF
-179 FGSMSAAFGMNLLYY
+179 NLLLLTGVALSYGVPAGRILGAMAGGWALNMLYY
-194 SLVYGT
+194 ALMYSVA
-200 VTVAMM
+200 VAAMM

-211 VVGVLGTGVFFFL
+211 VVGVLGTGVFFFF
-224 LPGIM
+224 LPGVMM
-229 LLLCWYCGTFFVTT
+229 LLGWYCETFFVTT
-243 ARYLWSSDQ
+243 ARYMWSSDQ
-252 SPFMWG
+252 SPFTWG

-271 FGWKMNELSKHVPE
+271 FGWKMNELVKHVPE
-285 LICTVL
+285 LICTIL

-296 TTLDLGLYR
+296 ATLDLELYR

-324 IRILLVLGIGLAGG
+324 VRILLVLGIGLAGG

-366 EIIYHFDFKKMFSH
+366 EIIYHFDFKKMFCH

-392 LVFLSFRYDWY
+392 LAFLSFRYDWY
-403 GYDSYIPSEEKVVS
+403 GYDSYIPSKEEIVS
-417 ASLDISVDSRW
+417 ASLDIGVDSSW

-465 MSMVEEGRKRALER
+465 MSMVEEGRKRALEG
-479 RDERLGIRKAVARVD
+479 RDERLGIRKAVARID
-494 GYHTNAASSISYI
+494 GYHSNAARSI

-517 LAMKSGG
+517 LAMKTGSKA
-524 GEDSDQEKFETNM
+524 DSEQEKFETNM

-588 KQIMYREADQVTDV
+588 KQVLYREADQVMDV

-628 LVEMPVGSLM
+628 LVEMPVGSLV

-650 QRQAARS
+650 QRQTTRS
-657 SFGGIARYQVED
+657 AFGGMERYQVED

-677 PSFER
+677 LSFER
-682 TMTLLK
+682 TIELLK
-688 EQGIEAGTGLAPEK
+688 EQGMEPGTCLAPEK
-702 VDRIVIDVQNYFYEQ
+702 VERITFDVQNYFYEQ
-717 QGELPEGETLAE
+717 QGALPEGEALAE
-729 LQKINPNYQED
+729 LQKTNPNYREG
-740 GSLIFEDSHTIGL
+740 GSLVIEEPAAIRL
-753 LLEAIAEDESSGM
+753 LLGAIAEDDSCRM

-771 TVEGGPHCTIRTE
+771 TVEGGLYCTIRTE
-784 KEAGVGGLLIKNRIT
+784 NEAGVGGMLIKNRIT
-799 PEIAELFTG
+799 PEIAELFAG
-808 IPMNNRK
+808 IPLNNGK

>member
-1 MTSKNLFSEKKVC
+1 MTSGSLYFKL
-14 DRIWGLMKE
+14 LKE
-23 DIKRRIW
+23 DFRRRLWAIAL
-30 VLALMFLVFFFALP
+30 VFLAFFFTLPIGLALN
-44 VKLALVMEN
+44 MEN
-53 ARRMEFR
+53 AANTNYYR
-60 AYNDYEP
+60 YNDYEP
-67 IEKLL
+67 FIQDAAMTDLQYKTRLL
-72 PEHFTAK
+72 ELKT
-79 QYEMMTAF
+79 
-87 FKREVVLDEISYGNG
+87 EVVLNGVEYGNG
-102 LMVFLFLMAAVVVGV
+102 MIAFLMITAAVVIGV
-117 TAFSYLHNKKKVDF
+117 SSFAYLHNKKKVDF
-131 YHSIPVRREVLFAV
+131 YHSIPVRREA
-145 QYGDG
+145 
-150 ILIPAAAYL
+150 L
-159 FGCLLFTAVAAAY
+159 FGVQFSGGIFIVGVPAGRILGAMAGGWALNMLYYALMYSTAVA
-172 GVPVSEF
+172 
-179 FGSMSAAFGMNLLYY
+179 
-194 SLVYGT
+194 
-200 VTVAMM
+200 AMM

-343 LQSRLRWGLFGTM
+343 LQSRLRWGLFGTI

-403 GYDSYIPSEEKVVS
+403 GYDSYIPSKEKVVS

-682 TMTLLK
+682 TITLLK
-688 EQGIEAGTGLAPEK
+688 EQGIEPGTCLAPEK
-702 VDRIVIDVQNYFYEQ
+702 VERIAIDVQNYFYEQ

-808 IPMNNRK
+808 IPMNNGK

>member
-1 MTSKNLFSEKKVC
+1 MTSGSLYFKL
-14 DRIWGLMKE
+14 LKE
-23 DIKRRIW
+23 DFRRRLWAVALVFLAFFFTLPIG
-30 VLALMFLVFFFALP
+30 LALN
-44 VKLALVMEN
+44 MEN
-53 ARRMEFR
+53 AANSNYYR
-60 AYNDYEP
+60 YNDYEP
-67 IEKLL
+67 FIQDGTMTDLQYKARLL
-72 PEHFTAK
+72 ELKT
-79 QYEMMTAF
+79 
-87 FKREVVLDEISYGNG
+87 EVVLNGVGYGNG
-102 LMVFLFLMAAVVVGV
+102 MIAFLMITAAVVIGV
-117 TAFSYLHNKKKVDF
+117 SSFAYLHNKKKVDF
-131 YHSIPVRREVLFAV
+131 YHSIPVRREA
-145 QYGDG
+145 
-150 ILIPAAAYL
+150 L
-159 FGCLLFTAVAAAY
+159 FGAQFSGGIFMVGAAY
-172 GVPVSEF
+172 GF
-179 FGSMSAAFGMNLLYY
+179 NLLLLTGVALSYGVPAGRILGAMAGGWALNMLYY
-194 SLVYGT
+194 ALMYSVA
-200 VTVAMM
+200 VAAMM

-211 VVGVLGTGVFFFL
+211 VVGVLGTGVFFFF
-224 LPGIM
+224 LPGVMM
-229 LLLCWYCGTFFVTT
+229 LLGWYCETFFVTT
-243 ARYLWSSDQ
+243 ARYMWSSDQ
-252 SPFMWG
+252 SPFTWG

-271 FGWKMNELSKHVPE
+271 FGWKMNELVKHVPE
-285 LICTVL
+285 LICTIL

-296 TTLDLGLYR
+296 ATLDLELYR

-324 IRILLVLGIGLAGG
+324 VRILLVLGIGLAGG

-366 EIIYHFDFKKMFSH
+366 EIIYHFDFKKMFCH

-392 LVFLSFRYDWY
+392 LAFLSFRYDWY
-403 GYDSYIPSEEKVVS
+403 GYDSYIPSKEEIVS
-417 ASLDISVDSRW
+417 ASLDIGVDSSW

-437 SDGKLQI
+437 SDGKLQR

-465 MSMVEEGRKRALER
+465 MSMVEEGRKRALEG
-479 RDERLGIRKAVARVD
+479 RDERLGIRKAVARID
-494 GYHTNAASSISYI
+494 GYHSNAARSI

-517 LAMKSGG
+517 LAMKTGSK
-524 GEDSDQEKFETNM
+524 EDSEQEKFETNM

-588 KQIMYREADQVTDV
+588 KQVLYREADQVMDV

-628 LVEMPVGSLM
+628 LVEMPVGSLV

-650 QRQAARS
+650 QRQTTRS
-657 SFGGIARYQVED
+657 AFGGMERYQVED

-677 PSFER
+677 LSFER
-682 TMTLLK
+682 TIELLK
-688 EQGIEAGTGLAPEK
+688 EQGIEPGTCLAPEK
-702 VDRIVIDVQNYFYEQ
+702 VERITFDVQNYFYEQ
-717 QGELPEGETLAE
+717 QGELPEGEALAE
-729 LQKINPNYQED
+729 LQKINPNYRES
-740 GSLIFEDSHTIGL
+740 GSLVIEEPAAIRL
-753 LLEAIAEDESSGM
+753 LMGAIAEDDSCRM

-771 TVEGGPHCTIRTE
+771 TVEGGPYCTIRTE
-784 KEAGVGGLLIKNRIT
+784 NEAGVGGMLIKNRIT
-799 PEIAELFTG
+799 PEIAELFAG
-808 IPMNNRK
+808 IPLNNGK

>member
-1 MTSKNLFSEKKVC
+1 MTSGSLYFKL
-14 DRIWGLMKE
+14 LKE
-23 DIKRRIW
+23 DFRRRLWAVALVFLAFFFTLPIG
-30 VLALMFLVFFFALP
+30 LALN
-44 VKLALVMEN
+44 MEN
-53 ARRMEFR
+53 AANSNYYR
-60 AYNDYEP
+60 YNDYEP
-67 IEKLL
+67 FIQDGTMTDLQYKARLL
-72 PEHFTAK
+72 ELKT
-79 QYEMMTAF
+79 
-87 FKREVVLDEISYGNG
+87 EVVLNGVEYGNG
-102 LMVFLFLMAAVVVGV
+102 MIAFLMITAAVVIGV
-117 TAFSYLHNKKKVDF
+117 SSFAYLQNKKKVDF
-131 YHSIPVRREVLFAV
+131 YHSIPVRREA
-145 QYGDG
+145 
-150 ILIPAAAYL
+150 L
-159 FGCLLFTAVAAAY
+159 FGAQFSGGIFMVGAAY
-172 GVPVSEF
+172 GF
-179 FGSMSAAFGMNLLYY
+179 NLLLLTGVALSYGVPAGRILGAMAGGWALNMLYY
-194 SLVYGT
+194 ALMYSVA
-200 VTVAMM
+200 VAAMM

-211 VVGVLGTGVFFFL
+211 VVGVLGTGVFFFF
-224 LPGIM
+224 LPGVMM
-229 LLLCWYCGTFFVTT
+229 LLGWYCETFFVTT
-243 ARYLWSSDQ
+243 ARYMWSSDQ
-252 SPFMWG
+252 SPFTWG

-271 FGWKMNELSKHVPE
+271 FGWKMNELVKHVPE
-285 LICTVL
+285 LICTIL

-296 TTLDLGLYR
+296 ATLDLELYR

-324 IRILLVLGIGLAGG
+324 VRILLVLGIGLAGG

-366 EIIYHFDFKKMFSH
+366 EIIYHFDFKKMFCH

-392 LVFLSFRYDWY
+392 LAFLSFRYDWY
-403 GYDSYIPSEEKVVS
+403 GYDSYIPSKEEIVS
-417 ASLDISVDSRW
+417 ASLDIGVDSSW

-437 SDGKLQI
+437 SDGKLQR

-465 MSMVEEGRKRALER
+465 MSMVEEGRKRALEG
-479 RDERLGIRKAVARVD
+479 RDERLGIRKAVARID
-494 GYHTNAASSISYI
+494 GYHSNAARSI
-507 GGADGPTSIF
+507 GEADGPTSIF
-517 LAMKSGG
+517 LAMKTGSK
-524 GEDSDQEKFETNM
+524 EDSEQEKFETNM

-588 KQIMYREADQVTDV
+588 KQVLYREADQVMDV

-628 LVEMPVGSLM
+628 LVEMPVGSLV

-650 QRQAARS
+650 QRQTTRS
-657 SFGGIARYQVED
+657 AFGGMERYQVED

-677 PSFER
+677 LSFER
-682 TMTLLK
+682 TIELLK
-688 EQGIEAGTGLAPEK
+688 EQGIEPGTCLAPEK
-702 VDRIVIDVQNYFYEQ
+702 VERITFDVQNYFYEQ
-717 QGELPEGETLAE
+717 QGELPEGEALAE
-729 LQKINPNYQED
+729 LQKINPNYRES
-740 GSLIFEDSHTIGL
+740 GSLVIEEPAAIRL
-753 LLEAIAEDESSGM
+753 LMGAIAEDDSCRM

-771 TVEGGPHCTIRTE
+771 TVEGGPYCTIRTE
-784 KEAGVGGLLIKNRIT
+784 NEAGVGGMLIKNRIT
-799 PEIAELFTG
+799 PEIAELFAG
-808 IPMNNRK
+808 IPLNNGK

>member
-1 MTSKNLFSEKKVC
+1 MTSGSLYFKL
-14 DRIWGLMKE
+14 LKE
-23 DIKRRIW
+23 DFRRRLWAIAL
-30 VLALMFLVFFFALP
+30 VFLAFFFTLPIGLALN
-44 VKLALVMEN
+44 MEN
-53 ARRMEFR
+53 AANTNYYR
-60 AYNDYEP
+60 YNDYEP
-67 IEKLL
+67 FIQDAAMTDLQYKTRLL
-72 PEHFTAK
+72 ELKT
-79 QYEMMTAF
+79 
-87 FKREVVLDEISYGNG
+87 EVVLNGVEYGNG
-102 LMVFLFLMAAVVVGV
+102 MIAFLMITAAVVIGV
-117 TAFSYLHNKKKVDF
+117 SSFAYLHNKKKVDF
-131 YHSIPVRREVLFAV
+131 YHSIPVRREALFGV
-145 QYGDG
+145 QFSGG
-150 ILIPAAAYL
+150 IFIVGAAYGL
-159 FGCLLFTAVAAAY
+159 NLLLLTGVAMSYGVPAGRILGAMAGGWALNMLYYALMYSTAVA
-172 GVPVSEF
+172 
-179 FGSMSAAFGMNLLYY
+179 
-194 SLVYGT
+194 
-200 VTVAMM
+200 AMM

-343 LQSRLRWGLFGTM
+343 LQSRLRWGLFGTI

-403 GYDSYIPSEEKVVS
+403 GYDSYIPSKEKVVS

-465 MSMVEEGRKRALER
+465 MSMVE
-479 RDERLGIRKAVARVD
+479 
-494 GYHTNAASSISYI
+494 
-507 GGADGPTSIF
+507 
-517 LAMKSGG
+517 
-524 GEDSDQEKFETNM
+524 
-537 TVCYR
+537 
-542 LANGREV
+542 
-549 RRSYSLPLSAV
+549 
-560 MDSYE
+560 
-565 ALYRQD
+565 
-571 AYKEG
+571 
-576 MYRILSQEPGQV
+576 
-588 KQIMYREADQVTDV
+588 
-602 SQDSR
+602 
-607 VQEAVLKAYQQD
+607 
-619 MRELTVEER
+619 
-628 LVEMPVGSLM
+628 
-638 FMTDQENTYLQQ
+638 
-650 QRQAARS
+650 
-657 SFGGIARYQVED
+657 
-669 VSQYWPVY
+669 
-677 PSFER
+677 
-682 TMTLLK
+682 
-688 EQGIEAGTGLAPEK
+688 
-702 VDRIVIDVQNYFYEQ
+702 
-717 QGELPEGETLAE
+717 
-729 LQKINPNYQED
+729 
-740 GSLIFEDSHTIGL
+740 
-753 LLEAIAEDESSGM
+753 
-766 NYLCE
+766 
-771 TVEGGPHCTIRTE
+771 
-784 KEAGVGGLLIKNRIT
+784 
-799 PEIAELFTG
+799 
-808 IPMNNRK
+808 

>member
-1 MTSKNLFSEKKVC
+1 
-14 DRIWGLMKE
+14 
-23 DIKRRIW
+23 
-30 VLALMFLVFFFALP
+30 
-44 VKLALVMEN
+44 
-53 ARRMEFR
+53 
-60 AYNDYEP
+60 
-67 IEKLL
+67 
-72 PEHFTAK
+72 
-79 QYEMMTAF
+79 
-87 FKREVVLDEISYGNG
+87 
-102 LMVFLFLMAAVVVGV
+102 MVG
-117 TAFSYLHNKKKVDF
+117 
-131 YHSIPVRREVLFAV
+131 
-145 QYGDG
+145 
-150 ILIPAAAYL
+150 AAYG
-159 FGCLLFTAVAAAY
+159 FNLLLLTGVALSY
-172 GVPVSEF
+172 GVPV
-179 FGSMSAAFGMNLLYY
+179 GRILGAMAGGWALNMLYY
-194 SLVYGT
+194 ALMYSVA
-200 VTVAMM
+200 VAAMM

-211 VVGVLGTGVFFFL
+211 VVGVLGTGVFFFF
-224 LPGIM
+224 LPGVMM
-229 LLLCWYCGTFFVTT
+229 LLGWYCETFFVTT
-243 ARYLWSSDQ
+243 ARYMWSSDQ
-252 SPFMWG
+252 SPFTWG

-271 FGWKMNELSKHVPE
+271 FGWKMNELVKHVPE
-285 LICTVL
+285 LICTIL

-296 TTLDLGLYR
+296 ATLDLELYR

-324 IRILLVLGIGLAGG
+324 VRILLVLGIGLAGG

-366 EIIYHFDFKKMFSH
+366 EIIYHFDFKKMFCH

-392 LVFLSFRYDWY
+392 LAFLSFRYDWY
-403 GYDSYIPSEEKVVS
+403 GYDSYIPSKEEIVS
-417 ASLDISVDSRW
+417 ASLDIGVDSSW

-465 MSMVEEGRKRALER
+465 MSMVEEGRKRALEG
-479 RDERLGIRKAVARVD
+479 RDERLGIRKAVARID
-494 GYHTNAASSISYI
+494 GYHSNAASSIGYI

-517 LAMKSGG
+517 LAMKTGSKA
-524 GEDSDQEKFETNM
+524 DSEQEKFETNM

-588 KQIMYREADQVTDV
+588 KQVLYREADQVMDV

-628 LVEMPVGSLM
+628 LVEMPVGSLV

-650 QRQAARS
+650 KRQTTRS
-657 SFGGIARYQVED
+657 AFGGMERYQVED

-677 PSFER
+677 LSFER
-682 TMTLLK
+682 TIELLK
-688 EQGIEAGTGLAPEK
+688 EQGMEPGTCLAPEK
-702 VDRIVIDVQNYFYEQ
+702 VERITFDVQNYFYEQ
-717 QGELPEGETLAE
+717 QGALPEGEALAE
-729 LQKINPNYQED
+729 LQKTNPNYREG
-740 GSLIFEDSHTIGL
+740 GSLVIEEPAAIRL
-753 LLEAIAEDESSGM
+753 LLGAIAEDDSCRM

-771 TVEGGPHCTIRTE
+771 TVEGGPYCTIRTE
-784 KEAGVGGLLIKNRIT
+784 NEAGVGGMLIKNRIT
-799 PEIAELFTG
+799 PEIAELFAG
-808 IPMNNRK
+808 IPLNNGK

>member
-1 MTSKNLFSEKKVC
+1 MTSGSLYFKL
-14 DRIWGLMKE
+14 LKE
-23 DIKRRIW
+23 DFRRRLWAVALVFLAFFFTLPIG
-30 VLALMFLVFFFALP
+30 LALN
-44 VKLALVMEN
+44 MEN
-53 ARRMEFR
+53 AANSNYYR
-60 AYNDYEP
+60 YNDYEP
-67 IEKLL
+67 FIQDGTMTDLQYKARLL
-72 PEHFTAK
+72 ELKT
-79 QYEMMTAF
+79 
-87 FKREVVLDEISYGNG
+87 EVVLNGVEYGNG
-102 LMVFLFLMAAVVVGV
+102 MIAFLMITAAVVIGV
-117 TAFSYLHNKKKVDF
+117 SSFAYLHNKKKVDF
-131 YHSIPVRREVLFAV
+131 YHSIPVRREA
-145 QYGDG
+145 
-150 ILIPAAAYL
+150 L
-159 FGCLLFTAVAAAY
+159 FGAQFSGGIFMVGAAY
-172 GVPVSEF
+172 GF
-179 FGSMSAAFGMNLLYY
+179 NLLLLTGVALSYGVPAGRILGAMAGGWALNMLYY
-194 SLVYGT
+194 ALMYSVA
-200 VTVAMM
+200 VAAMM

-211 VVGVLGTGVFFFL
+211 VVGVLGTGVFFFF
-224 LPGIM
+224 LPGVMM
-229 LLLCWYCGTFFVTT
+229 LLGWYCETFFVTT
-243 ARYLWSSDQ
+243 ARYMWSSDQ
-252 SPFMWG
+252 SPFTWG

-271 FGWKMNELSKHVPE
+271 FGWKMNELVKHVPE
-285 LICTVL
+285 LICTIL

-296 TTLDLGLYR
+296 ATLDLELYR

-324 IRILLVLGIGLAGG
+324 VRILLVLGIGLAGG

-366 EIIYHFDFKKMFSH
+366 EIIYHFDFKKMFCH

-392 LVFLSFRYDWY
+392 LAFLSFRYDWY
-403 GYDSYIPSEEKVVS
+403 GYDSYIPSKEEIVS
-417 ASLDISVDSRW
+417 ASLDIGVDSSW

-437 SDGKLQI
+437 SDGKLQR

-465 MSMVEEGRKRALER
+465 MSMVEEGRKRALEG
-479 RDERLGIRKAVARVD
+479 RDERLGIRKAVARID
-494 GYHTNAASSISYI
+494 GYHSNAARSI

-517 LAMKSGG
+517 LAMKTGSK
-524 GEDSDQEKFETNM
+524 EDSEQEKFETNM

-588 KQIMYREADQVTDV
+588 KQVLYREADQVMDV

-628 LVEMPVGSLM
+628 LVEMPVGSLV

-650 QRQAARS
+650 QRQTTRS
-657 SFGGIARYQVED
+657 AFGGMERYQVED

-677 PSFER
+677 LSFER
-682 TMTLLK
+682 TIELLK
-688 EQGIEAGTGLAPEK
+688 EQGIEPGTCLAPEK
-702 VDRIVIDVQNYFYEQ
+702 VERITFDVQNYFYEQ
-717 QGELPEGETLAE
+717 QGELPEGEALAE
-729 LQKINPNYQED
+729 LQKINPNYPES
-740 GSLIFEDSHTIGL
+740 GSLVIEEPAAIRL
-753 LLEAIAEDESSGM
+753 LMGAIAEDDSCRM

-771 TVEGGPHCTIRTE
+771 TVEGGPYCTIRTE
-784 KEAGVGGLLIKNRIT
+784 NEAGVGGMLIKNRIT
-799 PEIAELFTG
+799 PEIAELFAG
-808 IPMNNRK
+808 IPLNNGK

>member
-1 MTSKNLFSEKKVC
+1 MTSGSLYFKL
-14 DRIWGLMKE
+14 LKE
-23 DIKRRIW
+23 DFRRRLWAVALVFLAFFFTLPIG
-30 VLALMFLVFFFALP
+30 LALN
-44 VKLALVMEN
+44 MEN
-53 ARRMEFR
+53 AANSNYYR
-60 AYNDYEP
+60 YNDYEP
-67 IEKLL
+67 FIQDGTMTDLQYKARLL
-72 PEHFTAK
+72 ELKT
-79 QYEMMTAF
+79 
-87 FKREVVLDEISYGNG
+87 EVVLNGVEYGNG
-102 LMVFLFLMAAVVVGV
+102 MIAFLMIIAAVVIGV
-117 TAFSYLHNKKKVDF
+117 SSFAYLHNKKKVDF
-131 YHSIPVRREVLFAV
+131 YHSIPVRREA
-145 QYGDG
+145 
-150 ILIPAAAYL
+150 L
-159 FGCLLFTAVAAAY
+159 FGAQFSGGIFMVGAAY
-172 GVPVSEF
+172 GF
-179 FGSMSAAFGMNLLYY
+179 NLLLLTGVALSYGVPAGRILGAMAGGWALNMLYY
-194 SLVYGT
+194 ALMYSVA
-200 VTVAMM
+200 VAAMM

-211 VVGVLGTGVFFFL
+211 VVGVLGTGVFFFF
-224 LPGIM
+224 LPGVMM
-229 LLLCWYCGTFFVTT
+229 LLGWYCETFFVTT
-243 ARYLWSSDQ
+243 ARYMWSSDQ
-252 SPFMWG
+252 SPFTWG

-271 FGWKMNELSKHVPE
+271 FGWKMNELVKHVPE
-285 LICTVL
+285 LICTIL

-296 TTLDLGLYR
+296 ATLDLELYR

-324 IRILLVLGIGLAGG
+324 VRILLVLGIGLAGG

-366 EIIYHFDFKKMFSH
+366 EIIYHFDFKKMFCH

-392 LVFLSFRYDWY
+392 LAFLSFRYDWY
-403 GYDSYIPSEEKVVS
+403 GYDSYIPSKEEIVS
-417 ASLDISVDSRW
+417 ASLDIGVDSSW

-437 SDGKLQI
+437 SDGKLQR

-465 MSMVEEGRKRALER
+465 MSMVEEGRKRALEG
-479 RDERLGIRKAVARVD
+479 RDERLGIRKAVARID
-494 GYHTNAASSISYI
+494 GYHSNAARSI

-517 LAMKSGG
+517 LAMKTGSK
-524 GEDSDQEKFETNM
+524 EDSEQEKFETNM

-588 KQIMYREADQVTDV
+588 KQVLYREADQVMDV

-628 LVEMPVGSLM
+628 LVEMPVGSLV

-650 QRQAARS
+650 QRQTTRS
-657 SFGGIARYQVED
+657 AFGGMERYQVED

-677 PSFER
+677 LSFER
-682 TMTLLK
+682 TIELLK
-688 EQGIEAGTGLAPEK
+688 EQGIEPGTCLAPEK
-702 VDRIVIDVQNYFYEQ
+702 VERITFDVQNYFYEQ
-717 QGELPEGETLAE
+717 QGELPEGEALAE
-729 LQKINPNYQED
+729 LQKINPNYRES
-740 GSLIFEDSHTIGL
+740 GSLVIEEPAAIRL
-753 LLEAIAEDESSGM
+753 LMGAIAEDDSCRM

-771 TVEGGPHCTIRTE
+771 TVEGGLYCTIRTE
-784 KEAGVGGLLIKNRIT
+784 NEAGVGGMLIKNRIT
-799 PEIAELFTG
+799 PEIAELFAG
-808 IPMNNRK
+808 IPLNNGK

>member
-1 MTSKNLFSEKKVC
+1 MTSGSLYFKL
-14 DRIWGLMKE
+14 LKE
-23 DIKRRIW
+23 DFRRRLWAVALVFLAFFFTLPIG
-30 VLALMFLVFFFALP
+30 LALN
-44 VKLALVMEN
+44 MEN
-53 ARRMEFR
+53 AANSNYYR
-60 AYNDYEP
+60 YNDYEP
-67 IEKLL
+67 FIQDGTMTDLQYKARLL
-72 PEHFTAK
+72 ELKT
-79 QYEMMTAF
+79 
-87 FKREVVLDEISYGNG
+87 EVVLNGVEYGNG
-102 LMVFLFLMAAVVVGV
+102 MIAFLMITAAVVIGV
-117 TAFSYLHNKKKVDF
+117 SSFAYLHNKKKVDF
-131 YHSIPVRREVLFAV
+131 YHSIPVRREALFGA
-145 QYGDG
+145 QFSGG
-150 ILIPAAAYL
+150 IFMVGAAYG
-159 FGCLLFTAVAAAY
+159 FNLLLLTGVALSY
-172 GVPVSEF
+172 GVPV
-179 FGSMSAAFGMNLLYY
+179 GRILGAMAGGWALNMLYY
-194 SLVYGT
+194 ALMYSVA
-200 VTVAMM
+200 VAAMM

-211 VVGVLGTGVFFFL
+211 VVGVLGTGVFFFF
-224 LPGIM
+224 LPGVMM
-229 LLLCWYCGTFFVTT
+229 LLGWYCETFFVTT
-243 ARYLWSSDQ
+243 ARYMWSSDQ
-252 SPFMWG
+252 SPFTWG

-271 FGWKMNELSKHVPE
+271 FGWKMNELVKHVPE
-285 LICTVL
+285 LICTIL

-296 TTLDLGLYR
+296 ATLDLELYR

-324 IRILLVLGIGLAGG
+324 VRILLVLGIGLAGG

-366 EIIYHFDFKKMFSH
+366 EIIYHFDFKKMFCH

-392 LVFLSFRYDWY
+392 LAFLSFRYDWY
-403 GYDSYIPSEEKVVS
+403 GYDSYIPSKEEIVS
-417 ASLDISVDSRW
+417 ASLDIGVDSSW

-465 MSMVEEGRKRALER
+465 MSMVEEGRKRALEG
-479 RDERLGIRKAVARVD
+479 RDERLGIRKAVARID
-494 GYHTNAASSISYI
+494 GYHSNAARSI

-517 LAMKSGG
+517 LAMKTGSK
-524 GEDSDQEKFETNM
+524 EDSEQEKFETNM

-588 KQIMYREADQVTDV
+588 KQVLYREADQVMDV

-628 LVEMPVGSLM
+628 LVEMPVGSLV

-650 QRQAARS
+650 QRQTTRS
-657 SFGGIARYQVED
+657 AFGGMERYQVED

-677 PSFER
+677 LSFER
-682 TMTLLK
+682 TIELLK
-688 EQGIEAGTGLAPEK
+688 EQGIEPGTCLAPEK
-702 VDRIVIDVQNYFYEQ
+702 VERITFDVQNYFYEQ
-717 QGELPEGETLAE
+717 QGELPEGEALAE
-729 LQKINPNYQED
+729 LQKINPNYRES
-740 GSLIFEDSHTIGL
+740 GSLVIEEPAAIRL
-753 LLEAIAEDESSGM
+753 LLGAIAEDDSCRM

-771 TVEGGPHCTIRTE
+771 TVEGGPYCTIRTE
-784 KEAGVGGLLIKNRIT
+784 NEAGVGGMLIKNRIT
-799 PEIAELFTG
+799 PEIAELFAG
-808 IPMNNRK
+808 IPLNNGK

>member
-1 MTSKNLFSEKKVC
+1 MTSGSLYFKL
-14 DRIWGLMKE
+14 LKE
-23 DIKRRIW
+23 DFRRRLWAVALVFLAFFFTLPIG
-30 VLALMFLVFFFALP
+30 LALN
-44 VKLALVMEN
+44 MEN
-53 ARRMEFR
+53 AANSNYYR
-60 AYNDYEP
+60 YNDYEP
-67 IEKLL
+67 FIQDGTMTDLQYKARLL
-72 PEHFTAK
+72 ELKT
-79 QYEMMTAF
+79 
-87 FKREVVLDEISYGNG
+87 EVVLNGVEYGNG
-102 LMVFLFLMAAVVVGV
+102 MIAFLMIIAAVVIGV
-117 TAFSYLHNKKKVDF
+117 SSFAYLHNKKKVDF
-131 YHSIPVRREVLFAV
+131 YHSIPVRREA
-145 QYGDG
+145 
-150 ILIPAAAYL
+150 L
-159 FGCLLFTAVAAAY
+159 FGAQFSGGIFMVGAAY
-172 GVPVSEF
+172 GF
-179 FGSMSAAFGMNLLYY
+179 NLLLLTGVALSYGVPAGRILGAMAGGWALNMLYY
-194 SLVYGT
+194 ALMYSVA
-200 VTVAMM
+200 VAAMM

-211 VVGVLGTGVFFFL
+211 VVGVLGTGVFFFF
-224 LPGIM
+224 LPGVMM
-229 LLLCWYCGTFFVTT
+229 LLGWYCETFFVTT
-243 ARYLWSSDQ
+243 ARYMWSSDQ
-252 SPFMWG
+252 SPFTWG

-271 FGWKMNELSKHVPE
+271 FGWKMNELVKHVPE
-285 LICTVL
+285 LICTIL

-296 TTLDLGLYR
+296 ATLDLELYR

-324 IRILLVLGIGLAGG
+324 VRILLVLGIGLAGG

-366 EIIYHFDFKKMFSH
+366 EIIYHFDFKKMFCH

-392 LVFLSFRYDWY
+392 LAFLSFRYDWY
-403 GYDSYIPSEEKVVS
+403 GYDSYIPSKEEIVS
-417 ASLDISVDSRW
+417 ASLDIGVDSSW

-465 MSMVEEGRKRALER
+465 MSMVEEGRKRALEG
-479 RDERLGIRKAVARVD
+479 RDERLGIRKAVARID
-494 GYHTNAASSISYI
+494 GYHSNAARSI

-517 LAMKSGG
+517 LAMKTGSK
-524 GEDSDQEKFETNM
+524 EDSEQEKFETNM

-588 KQIMYREADQVTDV
+588 KQVLYREADQVMDV

-628 LVEMPVGSLM
+628 LVEMPVGSLV

-650 QRQAARS
+650 QRQTTRS
-657 SFGGIARYQVED
+657 AFGGMERYQVED

-677 PSFER
+677 LSFER
-682 TMTLLK
+682 TIELLK
-688 EQGIEAGTGLAPEK
+688 EQGMEPGTCLAPEK
-702 VDRIVIDVQNYFYEQ
+702 VERITFDVQNYFYEQ
-717 QGELPEGETLAE
+717 QGALPEGEALAE
-729 LQKINPNYQED
+729 LQKTNPNYREG
-740 GSLIFEDSHTIGL
+740 GSLVIEEPAAIRL
-753 LLEAIAEDESSGM
+753 LLGAIAEDDSCRM

-771 TVEGGPHCTIRTE
+771 TVEGGLYCTIRTE
-784 KEAGVGGLLIKNRIT
+784 NEAGVGGMLIKNRIT
-799 PEIAELFTG
+799 PEIAELFAG
-808 IPMNNRK
+808 IPLNNGK

>member
-1 MTSKNLFSEKKVC
+1 MTSGSLYFKL
-14 DRIWGLMKE
+14 LKE
-23 DIKRRIW
+23 DFRRRLWAVALVFLAFFFTLPIG
-30 VLALMFLVFFFALP
+30 LALN
-44 VKLALVMEN
+44 MEN
-53 ARRMEFR
+53 AANSNYYR
-60 AYNDYEP
+60 YNDYEP
-67 IEKLL
+67 FIQDGTMTDLQYKARLL
-72 PEHFTAK
+72 ELKT
-79 QYEMMTAF
+79 
-87 FKREVVLDEISYGNG
+87 EVVLNGVEYGNG
-102 LMVFLFLMAAVVVGV
+102 MIAFLMITAAVVIGV
-117 TAFSYLHNKKKVDF
+117 SSFAYLHNKKKVDF
-131 YHSIPVRREVLFAV
+131 YHSIPVRREA
-145 QYGDG
+145 
-150 ILIPAAAYL
+150 L
-159 FGCLLFTAVAAAY
+159 FGAQFSGGIFMVGAAY
-172 GVPVSEF
+172 GF
-179 FGSMSAAFGMNLLYY
+179 NLLLLTGVALSYGVPAGRILGAMAGGWALNMLYY
-194 SLVYGT
+194 ALMYSVA
-200 VTVAMM
+200 VAAMM

-211 VVGVLGTGVFFFL
+211 VVGVLGTGVFFFF
-224 LPGIM
+224 LPGVMM
-229 LLLCWYCGTFFVTT
+229 LLGWYCETFFVTT
-243 ARYLWSSDQ
+243 ARYMWSSDQ
-252 SPFMWG
+252 SPFTWG

-271 FGWKMNELSKHVPE
+271 FGWKMNELVKHVPE
-285 LICTVL
+285 LICTIL

-296 TTLDLGLYR
+296 ATLDLELYR

-324 IRILLVLGIGLAGG
+324 VRILLVLGIGLAGG

-366 EIIYHFDFKKMFSH
+366 EIIYHFDFKKMFCH

-392 LVFLSFRYDWY
+392 LAFLSFRYDWY
-403 GYDSYIPSEEKVVS
+403 GYDSYIPSKEEIVS
-417 ASLDISVDSRW
+417 ASLDIGVDSSW

-437 SDGKLQI
+437 SDGKLQR

-465 MSMVEEGRKRALER
+465 MSMVEEGRKRALEG
-479 RDERLGIRKAVARVD
+479 RDERLGIRKAVARID
-494 GYHTNAASSISYI
+494 GYHSNAARSI

-517 LAMKSGG
+517 LAMKTGSK
-524 GEDSDQEKFETNM
+524 EDSEQEKFETNM

-588 KQIMYREADQVTDV
+588 KQVLYREADQVMDV

-628 LVEMPVGSLM
+628 LVEMPVGSLV

-650 QRQAARS
+650 QRQTTRS
-657 SFGGIARYQVED
+657 AFGGMERYQVED

-677 PSFER
+677 LSFER
-682 TMTLLK
+682 TIELLK
-688 EQGIEAGTGLAPEK
+688 EQGIEPGTCLAPEK
-702 VDRIVIDVQNYFYEQ
+702 VERITFDVQNYFYEQ
-717 QGELPEGETLAE
+717 QGELPEGEALAE
-729 LQKINPNYQED
+729 LQKINPNYRES
-740 GSLIFEDSHTIGL
+740 GSLVIEEPAAIRL
-753 LLEAIAEDESSGM
+753 LMGAIAEDDSCRM

-771 TVEGGPHCTIRTE
+771 TVEGGPYCTIRTE

-799 PEIAELFTG
+799 PEIAELFAG
-808 IPMNNRK
+808 IPLNNGK

>member
-1 MTSKNLFSEKKVC
+1 MTSGSLYFKL
-14 DRIWGLMKE
+14 LKE
-23 DIKRRIW
+23 DFRRRLWAVALVFLAFFFTLPIG
-30 VLALMFLVFFFALP
+30 LALN
-44 VKLALVMEN
+44 MEN
-53 ARRMEFR
+53 AANSNYYR
-60 AYNDYEP
+60 YNDYEP
-67 IEKLL
+67 FIQDGTMTDLQYKARLL
-72 PEHFTAK
+72 ELKT
-79 QYEMMTAF
+79 
-87 FKREVVLDEISYGNG
+87 EVVLNGVEYGNG
-102 LMVFLFLMAAVVVGV
+102 MIAFLMITAAVVIGV
-117 TAFSYLHNKKKVDF
+117 SSFAYLHNKKKVDF
-131 YHSIPVRREVLFAV
+131 YHSIPVRREALFGA
-145 QYGDG
+145 QFSGG
-150 ILIPAAAYL
+150 IFMVGAAYG
-159 FGCLLFTAVAAAY
+159 FNLLLLTGVALSY
-172 GVPVSEF
+172 GVPV
-179 FGSMSAAFGMNLLYY
+179 GRILGAMAGGWALNMLYY
-194 SLVYGT
+194 ALMYSVA
-200 VTVAMM
+200 VAAMM

-211 VVGVLGTGVFFFL
+211 VVGVLGTGVFFFF
-224 LPGIM
+224 LPGVMM
-229 LLLCWYCGTFFVTT
+229 LLGWYCETFFVTT
-243 ARYLWSSDQ
+243 ARYMWSSDQ
-252 SPFMWG
+252 SPFTWG

-271 FGWKMNELSKHVPE
+271 FGWKMNELVKHVPE
-285 LICTVL
+285 LICTIL

-296 TTLDLGLYR
+296 ATLDLELYR

-324 IRILLVLGIGLAGG
+324 VRILLVLGIGLAGG

-366 EIIYHFDFKKMFSH
+366 EIIYHFDFKKMFCH

-392 LVFLSFRYDWY
+392 LAFLSFRYDWY
-403 GYDSYIPSEEKVVS
+403 GYDSYIPSKEEIVS
-417 ASLDISVDSRW
+417 ASLDIGVDSSW

-437 SDGKLQI
+437 SDGKLQR

-465 MSMVEEGRKRALER
+465 MSMVEEGRKRALEG
-479 RDERLGIRKAVARVD
+479 RDERLGIRKAVARID
-494 GYHTNAASSISYI
+494 GYHSNAARSI

-517 LAMKSGG
+517 LAMKTGSK
-524 GEDSDQEKFETNM
+524 EDSEQEKFETNM

-588 KQIMYREADQVTDV
+588 KQVLYREADQVMDV

-628 LVEMPVGSLM
+628 LVEMPVGSLV

-650 QRQAARS
+650 QRQTTRS
-657 SFGGIARYQVED
+657 AFGGMERYQVED

-677 PSFER
+677 LSFER
-682 TMTLLK
+682 TIELLK
-688 EQGIEAGTGLAPEK
+688 EQGIEPGTCLAPEK
-702 VDRIVIDVQNYFYEQ
+702 VERITFDVQNYFYEQ
-717 QGELPEGETLAE
+717 QGALPEGEALAE
-729 LQKINPNYQED
+729 LQKINPNYRES
-740 GSLIFEDSHTIGL
+740 GSLVIEEPAAIRL
-753 LLEAIAEDESSGM
+753 LMGAIAEDDSCRM

-771 TVEGGPHCTIRTE
+771 TVEGGPYCTIRTE
-784 KEAGVGGLLIKNRIT
+784 NEAGVGGMLIKNRIT
-799 PEIAELFTG
+799 PEIAELFAG
-808 IPMNNRK
+808 IPLNNGK

>member
-1 MTSKNLFSEKKVC
+1 
-14 DRIWGLMKE
+14 
-23 DIKRRIW
+23 
-30 VLALMFLVFFFALP
+30 
-44 VKLALVMEN
+44 
-53 ARRMEFR
+53 
-60 AYNDYEP
+60 
-67 IEKLL
+67 
-72 PEHFTAK
+72 
-79 QYEMMTAF
+79 
-87 FKREVVLDEISYGNG
+87 
-102 LMVFLFLMAAVVVGV
+102 MVG
-117 TAFSYLHNKKKVDF
+117 
-131 YHSIPVRREVLFAV
+131 
-145 QYGDG
+145 
-150 ILIPAAAYL
+150 AAYG
-159 FGCLLFTAVAAAY
+159 FNLLLLTGVALSY
-172 GVPVSEF
+172 GVPV
-179 FGSMSAAFGMNLLYY
+179 GRILGAMAGGWDLNMLYY
-194 SLVYGT
+194 ALMYSVA
-200 VTVAMM
+200 VAAMM

-211 VVGVLGTGVFFFL
+211 VVGVLGTGVFFFF
-224 LPGIM
+224 LPGVMM
-229 LLLCWYCGTFFVTT
+229 LLGWYCETFFVTT
-243 ARYLWSSDQ
+243 ARYMWSSDQ
-252 SPFMWG
+252 SPFTWG

-271 FGWKMNELSKHVPE
+271 FGWKMNELVKHVPE
-285 LICTVL
+285 LICTIL

-296 TTLDLGLYR
+296 ATLDLELYR

-324 IRILLVLGIGLAGG
+324 VRILLVLGIGLAGG

-366 EIIYHFDFKKMFSH
+366 EIIYHFDFKKMFCH

-392 LVFLSFRYDWY
+392 LAFLSFRYDWY
-403 GYDSYIPSEEKVVS
+403 GYDSYIPSKEEIVS
-417 ASLDISVDSRW
+417 ASLDIGVDSSW

-465 MSMVEEGRKRALER
+465 MSMVEEGRKRALEG
-479 RDERLGIRKAVARVD
+479 RDERLGIRKAVARID
-494 GYHTNAASSISYI
+494 GYHSNAASSIGYI

-517 LAMKSGG
+517 LAMKTGSKA
-524 GEDSDQEKFETNM
+524 DSEQEKFETNM

-588 KQIMYREADQVTDV
+588 KQVLYREADQVMDV

-628 LVEMPVGSLM
+628 LVEMPVGSLV

-650 QRQAARS
+650 KRQTTRS
-657 SFGGIARYQVED
+657 AFGGMERYQVED

-677 PSFER
+677 LSFER
-682 TMTLLK
+682 TIELLK
-688 EQGIEAGTGLAPEK
+688 EQGMEPGTCLAPEK
-702 VDRIVIDVQNYFYEQ
+702 VERITFDVQNYFYEQ
-717 QGELPEGETLAE
+717 QGALPEGEALAE
-729 LQKINPNYQED
+729 LQKTNPNYREG
-740 GSLIFEDSHTIGL
+740 GSLVIEEPAAIRL
-753 LLEAIAEDESSGM
+753 LLGAIAEDDSCRM

-771 TVEGGPHCTIRTE
+771 TVEGGPYCTIRTE
-784 KEAGVGGLLIKNRIT
+784 NEVGVGGMLIKNRIT
-799 PEIAELFTG
+799 PEIAELFAG
-808 IPMNNRK
+808 IPLNNGK

>member
-1 MTSKNLFSEKKVC
+1 MTSGSLYFKL
-14 DRIWGLMKE
+14 LKE
-23 DIKRRIW
+23 DFRRRLWAVALVFLAFFFTLPIG
-30 VLALMFLVFFFALP
+30 LALN
-44 VKLALVMEN
+44 MEN
-53 ARRMEFR
+53 AANSNYYR
-60 AYNDYEP
+60 YNDYEP
-67 IEKLL
+67 FIQDGTMTDLQYKARLL
-72 PEHFTAK
+72 ELKT
-79 QYEMMTAF
+79 
-87 FKREVVLDEISYGNG
+87 EVVLNGVEYGNG
-102 LMVFLFLMAAVVVGV
+102 MIAFLMITAAVVIGV
-117 TAFSYLHNKKKVDF
+117 SSFAYLHNKQKVDF
-131 YHSIPVRREVLFAV
+131 YHSIPVRREA
-145 QYGDG
+145 
-150 ILIPAAAYL
+150 L
-159 FGCLLFTAVAAAY
+159 FGAQFSGGIFMVGAAY
-172 GVPVSEF
+172 GF
-179 FGSMSAAFGMNLLYY
+179 NLLLLTGVALSYGVPAGRILGAMAGGWALNMLYY
-194 SLVYGT
+194 ALMYSVA
-200 VTVAMM
+200 VAAMM

-211 VVGVLGTGVFFFL
+211 VVGVLGTGVFFFF
-224 LPGIM
+224 LPGVMM
-229 LLLCWYCGTFFVTT
+229 LLGWYCETFFVTT
-243 ARYLWSSDQ
+243 ARYMWSSDQ
-252 SPFMWG
+252 SPFTWG

-271 FGWKMNELSKHVPE
+271 FGWKMNELVKHVPE
-285 LICTVL
+285 LICTIL

-296 TTLDLGLYR
+296 ATLDLELYR

-324 IRILLVLGIGLAGG
+324 VRILLVLGIGLAGG

-366 EIIYHFDFKKMFSH
+366 EIIYHFDFKKMFCH

-392 LVFLSFRYDWY
+392 LAFLSFRYDWY
-403 GYDSYIPSEEKVVS
+403 GYDSYIPSKEEIVS
-417 ASLDISVDSRW
+417 ASLDIGVDSSW

-437 SDGKLQI
+437 SDGKLQR

-465 MSMVEEGRKRALER
+465 MSMVEEGRKRALEG
-479 RDERLGIRKAVARVD
+479 RDERLGIRKAVARID
-494 GYHTNAASSISYI
+494 GYHSNAARSI

-517 LAMKSGG
+517 LAMKTGSK
-524 GEDSDQEKFETNM
+524 EDSEQEKFETNM

-588 KQIMYREADQVTDV
+588 KQVLYREADQVMDV

-628 LVEMPVGSLM
+628 LVEMPVGSLV

-650 QRQAARS
+650 QRQTTRS
-657 SFGGIARYQVED
+657 AFGGMERYQVED

-677 PSFER
+677 LSFER
-682 TMTLLK
+682 TIELLK
-688 EQGIEAGTGLAPEK
+688 EQGMEPGTCLAPEK
-702 VDRIVIDVQNYFYEQ
+702 VERITFDVQNYFYEQ
-717 QGELPEGETLAE
+717 QGELPEGEALAE
-729 LQKINPNYQED
+729 LQKINPNYRES
-740 GSLIFEDSHTIGL
+740 GSLVIEEPAAIRL
-753 LLEAIAEDESSGM
+753 LMGAIAEDDSCRM

-771 TVEGGPHCTIRTE
+771 TVEGGPYCTIRTE
-784 KEAGVGGLLIKNRIT
+784 NEAGVGGMLIKNRIT
-799 PEIAELFTG
+799 PEIAELFAG
-808 IPMNNRK
+808 IPLNNGK

>member
-1 MTSKNLFSEKKVC
+1 MTSGSLYFKL
-14 DRIWGLMKE
+14 LKE
-23 DIKRRIW
+23 DFRRRLWAVALVFLAFFFTLPIG
-30 VLALMFLVFFFALP
+30 LALN
-44 VKLALVMEN
+44 MEN
-53 ARRMEFR
+53 AANSNYYR
-60 AYNDYEP
+60 YNDYEP
-67 IEKLL
+67 FIQDGTMTDLQYKARLL
-72 PEHFTAK
+72 ELKT
-79 QYEMMTAF
+79 
-87 FKREVVLDEISYGNG
+87 EVVLNGVEYGNG
-102 LMVFLFLMAAVVVGV
+102 MIAFLMIIAAVVIGV
-117 TAFSYLHNKKKVDF
+117 SSFAYLHNKKKVDF
-131 YHSIPVRREVLFAV
+131 YHSIPVRREALFGA
-145 QYGDG
+145 QFSGG
-150 ILIPAAAYL
+150 IFMVGAAYG
-159 FGCLLFTAVAAAY
+159 FNLLLLTGVALSY
-172 GVPVSEF
+172 GVPV
-179 FGSMSAAFGMNLLYY
+179 GRILGAMAGGWALNMLYY
-194 SLVYGT
+194 ALMYSVA
-200 VTVAMM
+200 VAAMM

-211 VVGVLGTGVFFFL
+211 VVGVLGTGVFFFF
-224 LPGIM
+224 LPGVMM
-229 LLLCWYCGTFFVTT
+229 LLGWYCETFFVTT
-243 ARYLWSSDQ
+243 ARYMWSSDQ
-252 SPFMWG
+252 SPFTWG

-271 FGWKMNELSKHVPE
+271 FGWKMNELVKHVPE
-285 LICTVL
+285 LICTIL

-296 TTLDLGLYR
+296 ATLDLELYR

-324 IRILLVLGIGLAGG
+324 VRILLVLGIGLAGG

-366 EIIYHFDFKKMFSH
+366 EIIYHFDFKKMFCH

-392 LVFLSFRYDWY
+392 LAFLSFRYDWY
-403 GYDSYIPSEEKVVS
+403 GYDSYIPSKEEIVS
-417 ASLDISVDSRW
+417 ASLDIGVDSSW

-465 MSMVEEGRKRALER
+465 MSMVEEGRKRALEG
-479 RDERLGIRKAVARVD
+479 RDERLGIRKAVARID
-494 GYHTNAASSISYI
+494 GYHSNAARSI

-517 LAMKSGG
+517 LAMKTGSKA
-524 GEDSDQEKFETNM
+524 DSEQEKFETNM

-588 KQIMYREADQVTDV
+588 KQVLYREADQVMDV

-628 LVEMPVGSLM
+628 LVEMPVGSLV

-650 QRQAARS
+650 KRQTTRS
-657 SFGGIARYQVED
+657 AFGGMERYQVED

-677 PSFER
+677 LSFER
-682 TMTLLK
+682 TIELLK
-688 EQGIEAGTGLAPEK
+688 EQGMEPGTCLAPEK
-702 VDRIVIDVQNYFYEQ
+702 VERITFDVQNYFYEQ
-717 QGELPEGETLAE
+717 QGALPEGEALAE
-729 LQKINPNYQED
+729 LQKTNPNYREG
-740 GSLIFEDSHTIGL
+740 GSLVIEEPAAIRL
-753 LLEAIAEDESSGM
+753 LLGAIAEDDSCRM

-771 TVEGGPHCTIRTE
+771 TVEGGPYCTIRTE
-784 KEAGVGGLLIKNRIT
+784 NEAGVGGMLIKNRIT
-799 PEIAELFTG
+799 PEIAELFAG
-808 IPMNNRK
+808 IPLNNGK

>member
-1 MTSKNLFSEKKVC
+1 MTSGSLYFKL
-14 DRIWGLMKE
+14 LKE
-23 DIKRRIW
+23 DFRRRLWAVALVFLAFFFTLPIG
-30 VLALMFLVFFFALP
+30 LALN
-44 VKLALVMEN
+44 MEN
-53 ARRMEFR
+53 AANSNYYR
-60 AYNDYEP
+60 YNDYEP
-67 IEKLL
+67 FIQDGTMTDLQYKARLL
-72 PEHFTAK
+72 ELKT
-79 QYEMMTAF
+79 
-87 FKREVVLDEISYGNG
+87 EVVLNGVEYGNG
-102 LMVFLFLMAAVVVGV
+102 MIAFLMITAAVVIGV
-117 TAFSYLHNKKKVDF
+117 SSFAYLHNKKKVDF
-131 YHSIPVRREVLFAV
+131 YHSIPVRREA
-145 QYGDG
+145 
-150 ILIPAAAYL
+150 L
-159 FGCLLFTAVAAAY
+159 FGAQFSGGIFMVGAAY
-172 GVPVSEF
+172 GF
-179 FGSMSAAFGMNLLYY
+179 NLLLLTGVALSYGVPAGRILGAMAGGWALNMLYY
-194 SLVYGT
+194 ALMYSVA
-200 VTVAMM
+200 VAAMM

-211 VVGVLGTGVFFFL
+211 VVGVLGTGVFFFF
-224 LPGIM
+224 LPGVMM
-229 LLLCWYCGTFFVTT
+229 LLGWYCETFFVTT
-243 ARYLWSSDQ
+243 ARYMWSSDQ
-252 SPFMWG
+252 SPFTWG

-271 FGWKMNELSKHVPE
+271 FGWKMNELVKHVPE
-285 LICTVL
+285 LICTIL

-296 TTLDLGLYR
+296 ATLDLELYR

-324 IRILLVLGIGLAGG
+324 VRILLVLGIGLAGG

-366 EIIYHFDFKKMFSH
+366 EIIYHFDFKKMFCH

-392 LVFLSFRYDWY
+392 LAFLSFRYDWY
-403 GYDSYIPSEEKVVS
+403 GYDSYIPSKEEIVS
-417 ASLDISVDSRW
+417 ASLDIGVDSSW

-437 SDGKLQI
+437 SDGKLQR

-465 MSMVEEGRKRALER
+465 MSMVEEGRKRALEG
-479 RDERLGIRKAVARVD
+479 RDERLGIRKAVARID
-494 GYHTNAASSISYI
+494 GYHSNAARSI

-517 LAMKSGG
+517 LAMKTGSK
-524 GEDSDQEKFETNM
+524 EDSEQEKFETNM

-588 KQIMYREADQVTDV
+588 KQVLYREADQVMDV

-628 LVEMPVGSLM
+628 LVEMPVGSLV

-650 QRQAARS
+650 KRQTTRS
-657 SFGGIARYQVED
+657 AFGGMERYQVED

-677 PSFER
+677 LSFER
-682 TMTLLK
+682 TIELLK
-688 EQGIEAGTGLAPEK
+688 EQGIEPGTCLAPEK
-702 VDRIVIDVQNYFYEQ
+702 VERITFDVQNYFYEQ
-717 QGELPEGETLAE
+717 QGELPEGEALAE
-729 LQKINPNYQED
+729 LQKINPNYREG
-740 GSLIFEDSHTIGL
+740 GSLVIEEPAAIRL
-753 LLEAIAEDESSGM
+753 LMGAIAEDDSCRM

-771 TVEGGPHCTIRTE
+771 TVEGGPYCTIRTE
-784 KEAGVGGLLIKNRIT
+784 NEAGVGGMLIKNRIT
-799 PEIAELFTG
+799 PEIAELFAG
-808 IPMNNRK
+808 IPLNNGK

>member
-1 MTSKNLFSEKKVC
+1 MTSGSLYFKL
-14 DRIWGLMKE
+14 LKE
-23 DIKRRIW
+23 DFRRRLWAVALVFLAFFFTLPIG
-30 VLALMFLVFFFALP
+30 LALN
-44 VKLALVMEN
+44 MEN
-53 ARRMEFR
+53 AANSNYYR
-60 AYNDYEP
+60 YNDYEP
-67 IEKLL
+67 FIQDGTMTDLQYKARLL
-72 PEHFTAK
+72 ELKT
-79 QYEMMTAF
+79 
-87 FKREVVLDEISYGNG
+87 EVVLNGVEYGNG
-102 LMVFLFLMAAVVVGV
+102 MIAFLMITAAVVIGV
-117 TAFSYLHNKKKVDF
+117 SSFAYLHNKKKVDF
-131 YHSIPVRREVLFAV
+131 YHSIPVRREA
-145 QYGDG
+145 
-150 ILIPAAAYL
+150 L
-159 FGCLLFTAVAAAY
+159 FGAQFSGGIFMVGAAY
-172 GVPVSEF
+172 GF
-179 FGSMSAAFGMNLLYY
+179 NLLLLTGVALSYGVPAGRILGAMAGGWALNMLYY
-194 SLVYGT
+194 ALMYSVA
-200 VTVAMM
+200 VAAMM

-211 VVGVLGTGVFFFL
+211 VVGVLGTGVFFFF
-224 LPGIM
+224 LPGVMM
-229 LLLCWYCGTFFVTT
+229 LLGWYCETFFVTT
-243 ARYLWSSDQ
+243 ARYMWSSDQ
-252 SPFMWG
+252 SPFTWG

-271 FGWKMNELSKHVPE
+271 FGWKMNELVKHVPE
-285 LICTVL
+285 LICTIL

-296 TTLDLGLYR
+296 ATLDLELYR

-324 IRILLVLGIGLAGG
+324 VRILLVLGIGLAGG

-366 EIIYHFDFKKMFSH
+366 EIIYHFDFKKMFCH

-392 LVFLSFRYDWY
+392 LAFLSFRYDWY
-403 GYDSYIPSEEKVVS
+403 GYDSYIPSKEEIVS
-417 ASLDISVDSRW
+417 ASLDIGVDSSW

-437 SDGKLQI
+437 SDGKLQR

-465 MSMVEEGRKRALER
+465 MSMVEEGRKRALEG
-479 RDERLGIRKAVARVD
+479 RDERLGIRKAVARID
-494 GYHTNAASSISYI
+494 GYHSNAARSI

-517 LAMKSGG
+517 LAMKTGSK
-524 GEDSDQEKFETNM
+524 EDSEQEKFETNM

-588 KQIMYREADQVTDV
+588 KQVLYREADQVMDV

-628 LVEMPVGSLM
+628 LVEMPVGSLV

-650 QRQAARS
+650 QRQTTRS
-657 SFGGIARYQVED
+657 AFGGMERYQVED

-677 PSFER
+677 LSFER
-682 TMTLLK
+682 TIELLK
-688 EQGIEAGTGLAPEK
+688 EQGIEPGTCLAPEK
-702 VDRIVIDVQNYFYEQ
+702 VERITFDVQNYFYEQ
-717 QGELPEGETLAE
+717 QGELPEGEALAE
-729 LQKINPNYQED
+729 LQKINPNYRES
-740 GSLIFEDSHTIGL
+740 GSLVIEEPAAIRL
-753 LLEAIAEDESSGM
+753 LVGAIAEDDSCRM

-771 TVEGGPHCTIRTE
+771 TVEGGPYCTIRTE
-784 KEAGVGGLLIKNRIT
+784 NEAGVGGMLIKNRIT
-799 PEIAELFTG
+799 PEIAELFAG
-808 IPMNNRK
+808 IPLNNGK

>member
-1 MTSKNLFSEKKVC
+1 MTSGSLYFKL
-14 DRIWGLMKE
+14 LKE
-23 DIKRRIW
+23 DFRRRLWAVALVFLAFFFTLPIG
-30 VLALMFLVFFFALP
+30 LALN
-44 VKLALVMEN
+44 MEN
-53 ARRMEFR
+53 AANSNYYR
-60 AYNDYEP
+60 YNDYEP
-67 IEKLL
+67 FIQDGTMTDLQYKARLL
-72 PEHFTAK
+72 ELKT
-79 QYEMMTAF
+79 
-87 FKREVVLDEISYGNG
+87 EVVLNGVEYGNG
-102 LMVFLFLMAAVVVGV
+102 MIAFLMITAAVVIGV
-117 TAFSYLHNKKKVDF
+117 SSFAYLHNKKKVDF
-131 YHSIPVRREVLFAV
+131 YHSIPVRREALFGA
-145 QYGDG
+145 QFSGG
-150 ILIPAAAYL
+150 IFMVGAAYG
-159 FGCLLFTAVAAAY
+159 FNLLLLTGVALSY
-172 GVPVSEF
+172 GVPV
-179 FGSMSAAFGMNLLYY
+179 GRILGAMAGGWALNMLYY
-194 SLVYGT
+194 ALMYSVA
-200 VTVAMM
+200 VAAMM

-211 VVGVLGTGVFFFL
+211 VVGVLGTGVFFFF
-224 LPGIM
+224 LPGVMM
-229 LLLCWYCGTFFVTT
+229 LLGWYCETFFVTT
-243 ARYLWSSDQ
+243 ARYMWSSDQ
-252 SPFMWG
+252 SPFTWG

-271 FGWKMNELSKHVPE
+271 FGWKMNELVKHVPE
-285 LICTVL
+285 LICTIL

-296 TTLDLGLYR
+296 ATLDLELYR

-324 IRILLVLGIGLAGG
+324 VRILLVLGIGLAGG

-366 EIIYHFDFKKMFSH
+366 EIIYHFDFKKMFCH

-392 LVFLSFRYDWY
+392 LAFLSFRYDWY
-403 GYDSYIPSEEKVVS
+403 GYDSYIPSKEEIVS
-417 ASLDISVDSRW
+417 ASLDIGVDSSW

-465 MSMVEEGRKRALER
+465 MSMVEEGRKRALEG
-479 RDERLGIRKAVARVD
+479 RDERLGIRKAVARID
-494 GYHTNAASSISYI
+494 GYHSNAARSI

-517 LAMKSGG
+517 LAMKTGSKA
-524 GEDSDQEKFETNM
+524 DSEQEKFETNM

-588 KQIMYREADQVTDV
+588 KQVLYREADQVMDV

-628 LVEMPVGSLM
+628 LVEMPVGSLV

-650 QRQAARS
+650 KRQTTRS
-657 SFGGIARYQVED
+657 AFGGMERYQVED

-677 PSFER
+677 LSFER
-682 TMTLLK
+682 TIELLK
-688 EQGIEAGTGLAPEK
+688 EQGIEPGTCLAPEK
-702 VDRIVIDVQNYFYEQ
+702 VERITFDVQNYFYEQ
-717 QGELPEGETLAE
+717 QGALPEGEALAE
-729 LQKINPNYQED
+729 LQKTNPNYREG
-740 GSLIFEDSHTIGL
+740 GSLVIEEPAAIRL
-753 LLEAIAEDESSGM
+753 LLGAIAEDDSCRM

-771 TVEGGPHCTIRTE
+771 TVEGGPYCTIRTE
-784 KEAGVGGLLIKNRIT
+784 NEAGVGGMLIKNRIT
-799 PEIAELFTG
+799 PEIAELFAG
-808 IPMNNRK
+808 IPLNNGK